1 MQTKSTKR
9 YVSMISLVFL
19 VLFSVLNVWA
29 PVIQAAVMKSPVDE
43 INISRTDGT
52 TSEPYQASDGMK
64 VEVKWSAKEQIKS
77 GDQFTIDMPKE
88 FRKDL
93 MNLSFPLKD
102 AEGKIVGT
110 CDMKNGLLTC
120 TMGDYVDG
128 KNNIK
133 GSLFVEFYFALEAY
147 DGVEKIPLEF
157 NVDGQ
162 IVNKEVSVS
171 NTTERPKPQP
181 NTDNL
186 LKWGSYNQEDPSIAE
201 WLVYVNATGTEMQD
215 LKLTDTLGPG
225 HELIT
230 DSVVLEEA
238 VFEDGYAPTNVK
250 PADLSKIKINATKT
264 GFTIEFPD
272 SSKGYILRYKTKITN
287 PAAKPHKNTVKLE
300 GKNIETE
307 EKVGQVFVSGG
318 GGTGSGD
325 DNPPSIEKNIVDEN
339 GKLVENQQLTQM
351 DQPIQY
357 QVGTHIPN
365 DPPKYT
371 SMVISDDLED
381 VLEVLEAKVYDQN
394 GQDITS
400 KGTLTIDKQKS
411 EVTFTFGE
419 SFDYK
424 SYEDQII
431 NLNIKAKIK
440 AGADLSSYVD
450 KKIPNKAEL
459 HFDDKKLTSKEVTV
473 TPPEPPKDG
482 TVAIHKID
490 AENPNK
496 GLTGAEFEVRNSAD
510 KVVAVLK
517 TDENGFSVP
526 QTLAPGTYKVYEKVA
541 PEGYQKLTSPVEVTL
556 QAGETKT
563 IEIKNTMQK
572 GQIELKKIDSE
583 NGGKALA
590 NAEFDIVK
598 DGVVVEHIITDKDGK
613 AISKPLA
620 PGKYILKE
628 TKAPEGYQLKETEF
642 EVNVTGDGI
651 FPIKVENAMV
661 DKGNVEITKV
671 DKENG
676 AVLAGVEFEV
686 QNEKD
691 KVVRKVV
698 TDKDGKA
705 NVSDLSVGKYK
716 LVETKSLP
724 GYKKLTESVSFE
736 IKKGMTT
743 VLSLK
748 VENEQLDKGSVEITK
763 VDKESQKVLEGVVFE
778 VQDEKG
784 KVVTKVTTNKDGKA
798 TISDLSVGKYKL
810 VEKESLPG
818 YKKLTEPVSFEIKKG
833 MTEVLS
839 IKVENEQ
846 LDKGSVEIT
855 KVDKE
860 SQKALKGVVFEVQD
874 EAGTVVKELTTDKNG
889 KANVSDLSVGKYKLV
904 EKAGLP
910 GYKKLTEP
918 LSFEITKGMTEVLS
932 LKIENEMVDTGNVEI
947 TKIDKDN
954 KAPLAGVT
962 FGVQDEKGNEVKK
975 VTTDKDGKANVSDL
989 PVGKYELV
997 EVESLPGYK
1006 KLEKPVSFEITKGMT
1021 KSLTFTVENEMVDT
1035 GNVEITKID
1044 KDSKAPLEGVVFEV
1058 RDSKGKVVKKVT
1070 TDKDGKANVSDLSI
1084 GKYELVEV
1092 ETPAGYKPLE
1102 KPISFEIE
1110 KGRVTALQLT
1120 VENELVDTGNV
1131 EITKVDKENKDAL
1144 ADAVFEIQDEAGQVI
1159 AKITTDKKGHAQV
1172 TNLSVGTY
1180 KLVEVNAPKGYK
1192 QLVDPI
1198 TFQIEKGMTKS
1209 LALTVEN
1216 EMLDKG
1222 NVEITKVDK
1231 EGQKALAGVV
1241 FEVQDEAG
1249 KVVTEVT
1256 TDKDGKAKVSD
1267 LSVGK
1272 YKLVEKAGLPGYKKL
1287 TEPVSFEIKKGMTKV
1302 LSLKVENEL
1311 LDKGS
1316 VEITKVDK
1324 ESGAVLAGVT
1334 FEVQD
1339 EKDKV
1344 VTKVTT
1350 DKDGKATISDLSVGK
1365 YKLVEVESLP
1375 GYKKLAKPVSFEIK
1389 KGMTE
1394 VLSLKVENEKLDK
1407 GSVEITKVDKDS
1419 QKVLEGVVFEVQ
1431 DEQGK
1436 VVTEVTTDKE
1446 GKAKISDLS
1455 VGKYKLVEKAG
1466 LPGYKKLTEPVSFEI
1481 TKGMTT
1487 VLSIKV
1493 ENEQLD
1499 KGSVEI
1505 TKVDKDSQ
1513 KVLAGVVF
1521 EVQDEQGKVVTEV
1534 TTDKDGKAKVSDLSV
1549 GKYKLVEK
1557 AGLPG
1562 YKKLTEPVSFEI
1574 TKGMTKV
1581 LSLKVENELLDK
1593 GSVEITKVDK
1603 ESGAVLAG
1611 VTFEVQDEKDK
1622 VVTKVTT
1629 DKDGKATISD
1639 LSVGKYKLVEVESLP
1654 GYKNLAKSVSFEIKK
1669 GMTEVL
1675 SLKVENELVDKGSVE
1690 ITKVD
1695 KESGAVLEGVT
1706 FEVQDEKGKVVT
1718 KVTTDK
1724 EGKAKISDLS
1734 VGKYKLVEKESLPG
1748 YKKLTEPVSFEIK
1761 KGMTEVL
1768 SIKVENEQ
1776 LDKGSVEITKVDKDS
1791 EKALEGVVFEVQDE
1805 QGKVV
1810 TEVKTDKEGKA
1821 KISDLSVG
1829 KYKLVEKESLPGYKK
1844 LPEPVSFEIKK
1855 GMTEVLSLKIENE
1868 MVDTGNVEITKIDKD
1883 NKAPLAGVVFEVQ
1896 DETGKVVT
1904 KVTTDKKGKANVSDL
1919 SVGKYK
1925 LVEVESLPG
1934 YKKLEKPVPFEIKK
1948 GMTKSL
1954 AFTVENEMM
1963 DTGNVEITKID
1974 KDSKAPLQGVVFEV
1988 RDSKGKVVTKVT
2000 TDKDG
2005 KANVSDLSIGK
2016 YELVEVETPAGY
2028 KPLEKP
2034 ISFEI
2039 EKGRVTALQLTVENE
2054 LVDTGNVEITKV
2066 DKETKDALADAVFE
2080 IQDGAGQV
2088 VAKITTDKKGHA
2100 QVTNLSVGTYK
2111 LVEVKAP
2118 KGYKQLVDPITFQI
2132 EKGMTKSLALTVENE
2147 MLDKGNVEITKV
2159 DKDSQKV
2166 LEGVVFEVQDEQGKV
2181 VTEVKT
2187 DREGKVTISDLSVGK
2202 YKLVEKESLP
2212 GYKKL
2217 TEPVLFEIK
2226 KGMTEVLSLKVE
2238 NELLDKGSV
2247 EITKVDKESG
2257 AILAGV
2263 TFEVQD
2269 EKGKVVTKVTTDQ
2282 DGKAKI
2288 SDLSVGK
2295 YKLVEKES
2303 LPGYKKLTE
2312 PVSFE
2317 IKKGMTKV
2325 LSLKVENE
2333 LLDKGSVEITKVDKE
2348 SGTVLEGVTFEVQDE
2363 KGKVVTEVTT
2373 DKEGKATISDLS
2385 VGKYKLVE
2393 KENLPGY
2400 KKLTE
2405 PVSFEITKGMTTVLS
2420 MKVENEQLD
2429 KGSVEITKVDKD
2441 SQKALAGVVFE
2452 VQDEQGKVV
2461 TEVTTDKEGKATI
2474 SDLSVGK
2481 YKLVEKE
2488 NLPGYKKLTEPVSF
2502 EITKGMTK
2510 VLSLKVENE
2519 QLDKG
2524 SVEITKMA
2532 AESKNILAGA
2542 VFEVHDEKGKIV
2554 ARVTTDKDGKAKVSD
2569 LSVGNY
2575 TLVEVEAPKGYE
2587 KLTNPIPFEI
2597 TKGMISSV
2605 QLEVLNKLSHLAP
2618 PNPEKP
2624 ETTDPEKPE
2633 KPDPEK
2639 PEKPDPEKPGTT
2651 DPEKPETTDPEKPGT
2666 TNPEKPG
2673 TTDPEKPG
2681 TTDPEKPGTTNPE
2694 KPGTTNPEK
2703 PEKEL
2708 PKTGQK
2714 MPVEPYMGALLVM
2727 MSFGLLV
2734 LGRKKQG

>member
-1 MQTKSTKR
+1 MQMKSTKR
-9 YVSMISLVFL
+9 HISMVSLVFL

-64 VEVKWSAKEQIKS
+64 VEVKWSAKEKIKS

-93 MNLSFPLKD
+93 MNMSFPLKD
-102 AEGKIVGT
+102 AEGKTVGT
-110 CDMKNGLLTC
+110 CEMKKGLLTC
-120 TMGDYVDG
+120 TMGDYVEG

-133 GSLFVEFYFALEAY
+133 GSLFVEFYFGLEAY
-147 DGVEKIPLEF
+147 DGVKEIPLEF

-162 IVNKEVSVS
+162 IVNKEVNVS

-186 LKWGSYNQEDPSIAE
+186 LKWGSYNQEDPSIAD

-238 VFEDGYAPTNVK
+238 VFEDGYAPTNIK
-250 PADLSKIKINATKT
+250 PADLSNIKINATKT

-300 GKNIETE
+300 GKNIKTE

-339 GKLVENQQLTQM
+339 GKLVENEQLTQM
-351 DQPIQY
+351 DQVIQY

-400 KGTLTIDKQKS
+400 KGTLNIDKQRS

-431 NLNIKAKIK
+431 NLSIKAKIK
-440 AGADLSSYVD
+440 NNADLSSYVD

-459 HFDDKKLTSKEVTV
+459 HFDDKTLTSKEVTI
-473 TPPEPPKDG
+473 TPPEAPKDG
-482 TVAIHKID
+482 TVSLHKID
-490 AENPNK
+490 SENPNK
-496 GLTGAEFEVRNSAD
+496 GLKGAEFEVRNSANE
-510 KVVAVLK
+510 VVVKLK
-517 TDENGFSVP
+517 TDEKGFSVP
-526 QTLAPGTYKVYEKVA
+526 QTLAPGTYKVYETVA

-572 GQIELKKIDSE
+572 GQIEVKKIDSE
-583 NGGKALA
+583 NGEKPLA

-598 DGVVVEHIITDKDGK
+598 DGVVVEHIVTDKDGK

-651 FPIKVENAMV
+651 FPIQVENAMV
-661 DKGNVEITKV
+661 DKGNIEITKV

-686 QNEKD
+686 QDEKD
-691 KVVRKVV
+691 DVVRKVV

-724 GYKKLTESVSFE
+724 GYKNLAEPVLFEITKGMTKALVIKVENEQLDKGSVEITKIDKDSQKVLEGVVFEVQDEQGKVVTEVKTDKDGKAKISDLSVGKYKLVETKSLPGYKKLTEPVSFE
-736 IKKGMTT
+736 ITKGMTT

-763 VDKESQKVLEGVVFE
+763 VDKDNKKALKGVVFE
-778 VQDEKG
+778 VQDEAG
-784 KVVTKVTTNKDGKA
+784 TVVKEVKTDKDGKA
-798 TISDLSVGKYKL
+798 KISDLSVGKYKL

-818 YKKLTEPVSFEIKKG
+818 YKKLTDPV
-833 MTEVLS
+833 L
-839 IKVENEQ
+839 
-846 LDKGSVEIT
+846 
-855 KVDKE
+855 
-860 SQKALKGVVFEVQD
+860 
-874 EAGTVVKELTTDKNG
+874 
-889 KANVSDLSVGKYKLV
+889 
-904 EKAGLP
+904 
-910 GYKKLTEP
+910 
-918 LSFEITKGMTEVLS
+918 FEITKGMTEVLS

-962 FGVQDEKGNEVKK
+962 FIVQDEKGNEVTK

-1006 KLEKPVSFEITKGMT
+1006 KLEKPVSFEIKKGMT
-1021 KSLTFTVENEMVDT
+1021 EVLSLKVENEMVDT

-1044 KDSKAPLEGVVFEV
+1044 KDSKAPLENVVFEV
-1058 RDSKGKVVKKVT
+1058 RDSKGKVVAKVK
-1070 TDKDGKANVSDLSI
+1070 TDKEGKANVSDLPI

-1102 KPISFEIE
+1102 KPVSFEIE
-1110 KGRVTALQLT
+1110 KGRVTALKLT

-1144 ADAVFEIQDEAGQVI
+1144 ADAVFEIQDAAGQVV
-1159 AKITTDKKGHAQV
+1159 AKITTDKKGQAQV

-1180 KLVEVNAPKGYK
+1180 KLVEVKAPKGYK

-1198 TFQIEKGMTKS
+1198 AFQIEKGMTKS

-1222 NVEITKVDK
+1222 NVEVTKVDK
-1231 EGQKALAGVV
+1231 DSQKVLEGVV
-1241 FEVQDEAG
+1241 FEVQDDKG

-1256 TDKDGKAKVSD
+1256 TDKDGKANVSD

-1272 YKLVEKAGLPGYKKL
+1272 YKLIETKSLPGYKKL
-1287 TEPVSFEIKKGMTKV
+1287 IEPVSFEIKKGMTKV
-1302 LSLKVENEL
+1302 LSLKVENEQ

-1350 DKDGKATISDLSVGK
+1350 DKEGKATISDLSVGK

-1394 VLSLKVENEKLDK
+1394 VLSLKVENEQLDKGSVEITKVDKDSQKALEGVTFEVQDEKGKVVTKVKTDKEGKAKISDLSVGNYKLVEVESLPGYKNLTEPVSFEIKKGMTKVLSLKVENEQLDK

-1436 VVTEVTTDKE
+1436 VVTEVKTDK
-1446 GKAKISDLS
+1446 
-1455 VGKYKLVEKAG
+1455 
-1466 LPGYKKLTEPVSFEI
+1466 
-1481 TKGMTT
+1481 
-1487 VLSIKV
+1487 
-1493 ENEQLD
+1493 N
-1499 KGSVEI
+1499 
-1505 TKVDKDSQ
+1505 
-1513 KVLAGVVF
+1513 
-1521 EVQDEQGKVVTEV
+1521 
-1534 TTDKDGKAKVSDLSV
+1534 
-1549 GKYKLVEK
+1549 
-1557 AGLPG
+1557 
-1562 YKKLTEPVSFEI
+1562 
-1574 TKGMTKV
+1574 
-1581 LSLKVENELLDK
+1581 
-1593 GSVEITKVDK
+1593 
-1603 ESGAVLAG
+1603 
-1611 VTFEVQDEKDK
+1611 
-1622 VVTKVTT
+1622 
-1629 DKDGKATISD
+1629 
-1639 LSVGKYKLVEVESLP
+1639 
-1654 GYKNLAKSVSFEIKK
+1654 
-1669 GMTEVL
+1669 
-1675 SLKVENELVDKGSVE
+1675 
-1690 ITKVD
+1690 
-1695 KESGAVLEGVT
+1695 
-1706 FEVQDEKGKVVT
+1706 
-1718 KVTTDK
+1718 
-1724 EGKAKISDLS
+1724 GKAKISDLS

-1748 YKKLTEPVSFEIK
+1748 YKQLTES
-1761 KGMTEVL
+1761 
-1768 SIKVENEQ
+1768 
-1776 LDKGSVEITKVDKDS
+1776 
-1791 EKALEGVVFEVQDE
+1791 
-1805 QGKVV
+1805 
-1810 TEVKTDKEGKA
+1810 
-1821 KISDLSVG
+1821 
-1829 KYKLVEKESLPGYKK
+1829 
-1844 LPEPVSFEIKK
+1844 VSFEIKK

-1896 DETGKVVT
+1896 DDKGKVVT
-1904 KVTTDKKGKANVSDL
+1904 KVTTDKAGKATVSDL

-1954 AFTVENEMM
+1954 TFTVENEMV

-1974 KDSKAPLQGVVFEV
+1974 KDSKAPLENVVFEV
-1988 RDSKGKVVTKVT
+1988 RDSKGKVVAKVT
-2000 TDKDG
+2000 TDKEG

-2034 ISFEI
+2034 VSFEI

-2054 LVDTGNVEITKV
+2054 LVDVGNVEITKV

-2080 IQDGAGQV
+2080 IQDEAGQV
-2088 VAKITTDKKGHA
+2088 VAKITTDKKGQA

-2147 MLDKGNVEITKV
+2147 MLDKGNVEVTKV

-2181 VTEVKT
+2181 VTEVTT
-2187 DREGKVTISDLSVGK
+2187 DKEGKAKVSDLSVGK
-2202 YKLVEKESLP
+2202 YKLVE
-2212 GYKKL
+2212 
-2217 TEPVLFEIK
+2217 
-2226 KGMTEVLSLKVE
+2226 
-2238 NELLDKGSV
+2238 
-2247 EITKVDKESG
+2247 TK
-2257 AILAGV
+2257 
-2263 TFEVQD
+2263 
-2269 EKGKVVTKVTTDQ
+2269 
-2282 DGKAKI
+2282 
-2288 SDLSVGK
+2288 
-2295 YKLVEKES
+2295 S

-2333 LLDKGSVEITKVDKE
+2333 K
-2348 SGTVLEGVTFEVQDE
+2348 
-2363 KGKVVTEVTT
+2363 
-2373 DKEGKATISDLS
+2373 
-2385 VGKYKLVE
+2385 
-2393 KENLPGY
+2393 
-2400 KKLTE
+2400 
-2405 PVSFEITKGMTTVLS
+2405 
-2420 MKVENEQLD
+2420 
-2429 KGSVEITKVDKD
+2429 
-2441 SQKALAGVVFE
+2441 
-2452 VQDEQGKVV
+2452 
-2461 TEVTTDKEGKATI
+2461 
-2474 SDLSVGK
+2474 
-2481 YKLVEKE
+2481 
-2488 NLPGYKKLTEPVSF
+2488 
-2502 EITKGMTK
+2502 
-2510 VLSLKVENE
+2510 
-2519 QLDKG
+2519 LDKG

-2532 AESKNILAGA
+2532 AESKEVLSGA
-2542 VFEVHDEKGKIV
+2542 VFEVHDDKGKV
-2554 ARVTTDKDGKAKVSD
+2554 VVKVTTDKDGKAKIAD

-2597 TKGMISSV
+2597 TNGMINAV
-2605 QLEVLNKLSHLAP
+2605 QLEVLNKLNHLAP
-2618 PNPEKP
+2618 PGP
-2624 ETTDPEKPE
+2624 ET
-2633 KPDPEK
+2633 
-2639 PEKPDPEKPGTT
+2639 PDPEKPGT
-2651 DPEKPETTDPEKPGT
+2651 P
-2666 TNPEKPG
+2666 NPEKPG
-2673 TTDPEKPG
+2673 TP
-2681 TTDPEKPGTTNPE
+2681 NPE
-2694 KPGTTNPEK
+2694 N

-2734 LGRKKQG
+2734 LGRKQQR

>member
-1 MQTKSTKR
+1 MQMKSTKR
-9 YVSMISLVFL
+9 HISMVSLVFL

-64 VEVKWSAKEQIKS
+64 VEVKWSAKEKIKS

-93 MNLSFPLKD
+93 MNMSFPLKD
-102 AEGKIVGT
+102 AEGKTVGT
-110 CDMKNGLLTC
+110 CEMKKGLLTC
-120 TMGDYVDG
+120 TMGDYVEG

-133 GSLFVEFYFALEAY
+133 GSLFVEFYFGLEAY
-147 DGVEKIPLEF
+147 DGVKEIPLEF

-162 IVNKEVSVS
+162 IVNKEVSVN

-181 NTDNL
+181 NTENL
-186 LKWGSYNQEDPSIAE
+186 LKWGSYNQEDPSIAD

-238 VFEDGYAPTNVK
+238 VFEDGYAPTNIK
-250 PADLSKIKINATKT
+250 PADLSNIKINATKT

-272 SSKGYILRYKTKITN
+272 SSKGYILRYKTKVTN

-300 GKNIETE
+300 GKNIKTE

-318 GGTGSGD
+318 GGSGSGD
-325 DNPPSIEKNIVDEN
+325 NNPPSIEKNIVDEN
-339 GKLVENQQLTQM
+339 GKLVENEQLTQM
-351 DQPIQY
+351 DQVIQY

-400 KGTLTIDKQKS
+400 KGTLNIDNQRS

-431 NLNIKAKIK
+431 NLSIKAKIK
-440 AGADLSSYVD
+440 NNADLSSYVD

-459 HFDDKKLTSKEVTV
+459 HFDDKTLTSKEVTI
-473 TPPEPPKDG
+473 TPPEAPKDG
-482 TVAIHKID
+482 TVLIHKTD
-490 AENPNK
+490 SENPNK
-496 GLTGAEFEVRNSAD
+496 GLKGAEFEVRNSANE
-510 KVVAVLK
+510 VVAKLK
-517 TDENGFSVP
+517 TDEKGFSVP
-526 QTLAPGTYKVYEKVA
+526 QTLAPGTYKIYETVA

-572 GQIELKKIDSE
+572 GQIEVKKIDSE
-583 NGGKALA
+583 NGEKPLE

-598 DGVVVEHIITDKDGK
+598 DGVVVEHIVTDKDGK

-651 FPIKVENAMV
+651 FPIQVENAMV
-661 DKGNVEITKV
+661 DKGNIEITKV

-686 QNEKD
+686 QDEKD
-691 KVVRKVV
+691 GVVRKVV

-724 GYKKLTESVSFE
+724 GYKNLAEPVLFEITKGMTKALSIKVENEQLDKGSVEITKIDKDSQKVLEGVVFEVQDEQGKVVTEVKTDKDGKAKISDLSVGKYKLVETKSLPGYKKLTEPVSFE
-736 IKKGMTT
+736 ITKGMTT

-763 VDKESQKVLEGVVFE
+763 VDKDNKKALKGVVFE
-778 VQDEKG
+778 VQDEAG
-784 KVVTKVTTNKDGKA
+784 TVVQEVKTDKDGKA
-798 TISDLSVGKYKL
+798 KISDLSVGKYKL

-818 YKKLTEPVSFEIKKG
+818 YKKLTDPVLFEIK
-833 MTEVLS
+833 
-839 IKVENEQ
+839 
-846 LDKGSVEIT
+846 
-855 KVDKE
+855 
-860 SQKALKGVVFEVQD
+860 
-874 EAGTVVKELTTDKNG
+874 
-889 KANVSDLSVGKYKLV
+889 
-904 EKAGLP
+904 
-910 GYKKLTEP
+910 
-918 LSFEITKGMTEVLS
+918 KGMTEVLS

-962 FGVQDEKGNEVKK
+962 FIVQDEKGNEVTK

-1006 KLEKPVSFEITKGMT
+1006 KLEKPVSFEIKKGMT
-1021 KSLTFTVENEMVDT
+1021 EVLSLKVENEMVDT

-1044 KDSKAPLEGVVFEV
+1044 KDSKAPLENVVFEV
-1058 RDSKGKVVKKVT
+1058 RDSKGKVVTKVT
-1070 TDKDGKANVSDLSI
+1070 TDKEGKANVSDLPI

-1102 KPISFEIE
+1102 KPISFDIE
-1110 KGRVTALQLT
+1110 KGRVTALKLT

-1131 EITKVDKENKDAL
+1131 EITKVDKENKDVL
-1144 ADAVFEIQDEAGQVI
+1144 ADAVFEIQDEAGQVV
-1159 AKITTDKKGHAQV
+1159 AKITTDKKGQAQV

-1180 KLVEVNAPKGYK
+1180 KLVEVKAPKGYK
-1192 QLVDPI
+1192 QLVDSI
-1198 TFQIEKGMTKS
+1198 IFQIEKGMTKS

-1231 EGQKALAGVV
+1231 DSQKLLEGVV
-1241 FEVQDEAG
+1241 FEVQDDKG
-1249 KVVTEVT
+1249 KIVTEVT
-1256 TDKDGKAKVSD
+1256 TDKEGQANVSD

-1272 YKLVEKAGLPGYKKL
+1272 YKLVEKESLPGYKKL
-1287 TEPVSFEIKKGMTKV
+1287 TEPVLFEIKKGMTKV

-1324 ESGAVLAGVT
+1324 ESGAL
-1334 FEVQD
+1334 
-1339 EKDKV
+1339 
-1344 VTKVTT
+1344 
-1350 DKDGKATISDLSVGK
+1350 
-1365 YKLVEVESLP
+1365 
-1375 GYKKLAKPVSFEIK
+1375 
-1389 KGMTE
+1389 
-1394 VLSLKVENEKLDK
+1394 
-1407 GSVEITKVDKDS
+1407 
-1419 QKVLEGVVFEVQ
+1419 
-1431 DEQGK
+1431 
-1436 VVTEVTTDKE
+1436 
-1446 GKAKISDLS
+1446 
-1455 VGKYKLVEKAG
+1455 
-1466 LPGYKKLTEPVSFEI
+1466 
-1481 TKGMTT
+1481 
-1487 VLSIKV
+1487 
-1493 ENEQLD
+1493 
-1499 KGSVEI
+1499 
-1505 TKVDKDSQ
+1505 
-1513 KVLAGVVF
+1513 
-1521 EVQDEQGKVVTEV
+1521 
-1534 TTDKDGKAKVSDLSV
+1534 
-1549 GKYKLVEK
+1549 
-1557 AGLPG
+1557 
-1562 YKKLTEPVSFEI
+1562 
-1574 TKGMTKV
+1574 
-1581 LSLKVENELLDK
+1581 
-1593 GSVEITKVDK
+1593 
-1603 ESGAVLAG
+1603 
-1611 VTFEVQDEKDK
+1611 
-1622 VVTKVTT
+1622 
-1629 DKDGKATISD
+1629 
-1639 LSVGKYKLVEVESLP
+1639 
-1654 GYKNLAKSVSFEIKK
+1654 
-1669 GMTEVL
+1669 
-1675 SLKVENELVDKGSVE
+1675 
-1690 ITKVD
+1690 
-1695 KESGAVLEGVT
+1695 LEGVT

-1718 KVTTDK
+1718 EVKTDK
-1724 EGKAKISDLS
+1724 NGKAKISDLS

-1748 YKKLTEPVSFEIK
+1748 YKQLT
-1761 KGMTEVL
+1761 
-1768 SIKVENEQ
+1768 
-1776 LDKGSVEITKVDKDS
+1776 
-1791 EKALEGVVFEVQDE
+1791 
-1805 QGKVV
+1805 
-1810 TEVKTDKEGKA
+1810 
-1821 KISDLSVG
+1821 
-1829 KYKLVEKESLPGYKK
+1829 
-1844 LPEPVSFEIKK
+1844 EPVSFEIKK

-1896 DETGKVVT
+1896 DDKGKVVT
-1904 KVTTDKKGKANVSDL
+1904 KVTTDKAGKATVSDL

-1925 LVEVESLPG
+1925 LVEVDSLPG
-1934 YKKLEKPVPFEIKK
+1934 YKKLEKPVPFEITK

-1954 AFTVENEMM
+1954 TFTVENEMV

-1974 KDSKAPLQGVVFEV
+1974 KDSKAPLENVVFEV
-1988 RDSKGKVVTKVT
+1988 RDSKGKVVAKVT
-2000 TDKDG
+2000 TDKEG
-2005 KANVSDLSIGK
+2005 TATVSDLSIGK
-2016 YELVEVETPAGY
+2016 YELVEVETPVGY

-2034 ISFEI
+2034 VSFEI

-2054 LVDTGNVEITKV
+2054 LVDVGNVEITKV
-2066 DKETKDALADAVFE
+2066 DKENKDALADAVFE
-2080 IQDGAGQV
+2080 IQDAAGQV
-2088 VAKITTDKKGHA
+2088 VAKITTDKKGQA

-2147 MLDKGNVEITKV
+2147 MLDKGNVEVTKV
-2159 DKDSQKV
+2159 DKDSQKA
-2166 LEGVVFEVQDEQGKV
+2166 LEGVVFEVQDEQGKI
-2181 VTEVKT
+2181 VTEITT
-2187 DREGKVTISDLSVGK
+2187 DKEGKANVSDLSVGK
-2202 YKLVEKESLP
+2202 YKLVE
-2212 GYKKL
+2212 
-2217 TEPVLFEIK
+2217 
-2226 KGMTEVLSLKVE
+2226 
-2238 NELLDKGSV
+2238 
-2247 EITKVDKESG
+2247 TK
-2257 AILAGV
+2257 
-2263 TFEVQD
+2263 
-2269 EKGKVVTKVTTDQ
+2269 
-2282 DGKAKI
+2282 
-2288 SDLSVGK
+2288 
-2295 YKLVEKES
+2295 S

-2333 LLDKGSVEITKVDKE
+2333 
-2348 SGTVLEGVTFEVQDE
+2348 
-2363 KGKVVTEVTT
+2363 
-2373 DKEGKATISDLS
+2373 
-2385 VGKYKLVE
+2385 
-2393 KENLPGY
+2393 
-2400 KKLTE
+2400 
-2405 PVSFEITKGMTTVLS
+2405 
-2420 MKVENEQLD
+2420 
-2429 KGSVEITKVDKD
+2429 
-2441 SQKALAGVVFE
+2441 
-2452 VQDEQGKVV
+2452 
-2461 TEVTTDKEGKATI
+2461 
-2474 SDLSVGK
+2474 
-2481 YKLVEKE
+2481 
-2488 NLPGYKKLTEPVSF
+2488 
-2502 EITKGMTK
+2502 
-2510 VLSLKVENE
+2510 

-2532 AESKNILAGA
+2532 AESKEVLSGA
-2542 VFEVHDEKGKIV
+2542 VFEVHDEAGKV
-2554 ARVTTDKDGKAKVSD
+2554 VVKVTTDKDGKAKIAD

-2597 TKGMISSV
+2597 TNGMINAV
-2605 QLEVLNKLSHLAP
+2605 QLEVLNKLNHLAP
-2618 PNPEKP
+2618 PVP
-2624 ETTDPEKPE
+2624 ET
-2633 KPDPEK
+2633 
-2639 PEKPDPEKPGTT
+2639 PDPEKPGT
-2651 DPEKPETTDPEKPGT
+2651 PDPEKPGT
-2666 TNPEKPG
+2666 PDPEKPGTPNPEKPG
-2673 TTDPEKPG
+2673 TPDPEKPG
-2681 TTDPEKPGTTNPE
+2681 TPNPEKPGTPDPEKPGTPNPE
-2694 KPGTTNPEK
+2694 KPGTPGPEKPGTPGPEK

-2734 LGRKKQG
+2734 LGRKQQR

>member
-1 MQTKSTKR
+1 MQMKSTKR
-9 YVSMISLVFL
+9 HISMVSLVFL

-64 VEVKWSAKEQIKS
+64 VEVKWSAKEKIKS

-93 MNLSFPLKD
+93 MNMSFPLKD
-102 AEGKIVGT
+102 AEGKTVGT
-110 CDMKNGLLTC
+110 CEMKKGLLTC
-120 TMGDYVDG
+120 TMGDYVEG

-133 GSLFVEFYFALEAY
+133 GSLFVEFYFGLEAY
-147 DGVEKIPLEF
+147 DGVKEIPLEF

-162 IVNKEVSVS
+162 IVNKEVSVN

-181 NTDNL
+181 NTENL
-186 LKWGSYNQEDPSIAE
+186 LKWGSYNQEDPSIAD

-238 VFEDGYAPTNVK
+238 VFEDGYAPTNIK
-250 PADLSKIKINATKT
+250 PADLSNIKINATKT

-300 GKNIETE
+300 GKNIKTE

-339 GKLVENQQLTQM
+339 GKLVENEQLTQM
-351 DQPIQY
+351 DQVIQY

-400 KGTLTIDKQKS
+400 KGTLNIDKQRS

-431 NLNIKAKIK
+431 NLSIKAKIK
-440 AGADLSSYVD
+440 NNADLSSYVD

-459 HFDDKKLTSKEVTV
+459 HFDDKTLTSKEVTI
-473 TPPEPPKDG
+473 TPPEAPKDG
-482 TVAIHKID
+482 TVSLHKID
-490 AENPNK
+490 SENPNK
-496 GLTGAEFEVRNSAD
+496 GLKGAEFEVRNSANE
-510 KVVAVLK
+510 VVVKLK
-517 TDENGFSVP
+517 TDEKGFSVP
-526 QTLAPGTYKVYEKVA
+526 QTLAPGTYKVYETVA

-572 GQIELKKIDSE
+572 GQIEVKKIDSE
-583 NGGKALA
+583 NGEKPLA

-598 DGVVVEHIITDKDGK
+598 DGVVVEHIVTDKDGK

-651 FPIKVENAMV
+651 FPIQVENAMV
-661 DKGNVEITKV
+661 DKGNIEITKV

-686 QNEKD
+686 QDEKD
-691 KVVRKVV
+691 DVVRKVV

-724 GYKKLTESVSFE
+724 GYKNLAEPVRFEITKGMTKALVIKVENEQLDKGSVEITKIDKDSQKVLEGVVFEVQDEQGKVVTEVKTDKDGKAKISDLSVGKYKLVETKSLPGYKKLTEPVSFE
-736 IKKGMTT
+736 ITKGMTT

-763 VDKESQKVLEGVVFE
+763 VDKDNKKALKGVVFE
-778 VQDEKG
+778 VQDEAG
-784 KVVTKVTTNKDGKA
+784 TVVKEVKTDKDGKA
-798 TISDLSVGKYKL
+798 KISDLSVGKYKL

-818 YKKLTEPVSFEIKKG
+818 YKKLTDPVLFEIK
-833 MTEVLS
+833 
-839 IKVENEQ
+839 
-846 LDKGSVEIT
+846 
-855 KVDKE
+855 
-860 SQKALKGVVFEVQD
+860 
-874 EAGTVVKELTTDKNG
+874 
-889 KANVSDLSVGKYKLV
+889 
-904 EKAGLP
+904 
-910 GYKKLTEP
+910 
-918 LSFEITKGMTEVLS
+918 KGMTEVLS

-962 FGVQDEKGNEVKK
+962 FIVQDEKGNEVTK

-1006 KLEKPVSFEITKGMT
+1006 KLEKPVSFEIKKGMT
-1021 KSLTFTVENEMVDT
+1021 EVLSLKVENEMVDT

-1044 KDSKAPLEGVVFEV
+1044 KDSKAPLENVVFEV
-1058 RDSKGKVVKKVT
+1058 RDSKGKVVAKVT
-1070 TDKDGKANVSDLSI
+1070 TDKEGKANVSDLPI

-1102 KPISFEIE
+1102 KPVSFEIE
-1110 KGRVTALQLT
+1110 KGRVTALKLT

-1144 ADAVFEIQDEAGQVI
+1144 ADAVFEIQDAAGQVV
-1159 AKITTDKKGHAQV
+1159 AKITTDKKGQAQV

-1180 KLVEVNAPKGYK
+1180 KLVEVKAPKGYK

-1198 TFQIEKGMTKS
+1198 AFQIEKGMTKS

-1222 NVEITKVDK
+1222 NVEVTKVDK
-1231 EGQKALAGVV
+1231 DSQKVLEGVV
-1241 FEVQDEAG
+1241 FEVQDDKG

-1256 TDKDGKAKVSD
+1256 TDKDGKANVSD

-1272 YKLVEKAGLPGYKKL
+1272 YKLVETKSLPGYKKL
-1287 TEPVSFEIKKGMTKV
+1287 IEPVSFEIKKGMTKV
-1302 LSLKVENEL
+1302 LSLKVENEQ

-1350 DKDGKATISDLSVGK
+1350 DKEGKANVSDLSVGK

-1394 VLSLKVENEKLDK
+1394 VLSLKVENEQLDKGSVEITKVDKDSQKALEGVTFEVQDEKGKVVTKVTTDKEGKVKISDLSVGSYKLVEVENLPGYKKLTEPVSFEIKKGMTEVLSLKVENEQLDK

-1436 VVTEVTTDKE
+1436 VVTEVKTDK
-1446 GKAKISDLS
+1446 
-1455 VGKYKLVEKAG
+1455 
-1466 LPGYKKLTEPVSFEI
+1466 
-1481 TKGMTT
+1481 
-1487 VLSIKV
+1487 
-1493 ENEQLD
+1493 N
-1499 KGSVEI
+1499 
-1505 TKVDKDSQ
+1505 
-1513 KVLAGVVF
+1513 
-1521 EVQDEQGKVVTEV
+1521 
-1534 TTDKDGKAKVSDLSV
+1534 
-1549 GKYKLVEK
+1549 
-1557 AGLPG
+1557 
-1562 YKKLTEPVSFEI
+1562 
-1574 TKGMTKV
+1574 
-1581 LSLKVENELLDK
+1581 
-1593 GSVEITKVDK
+1593 
-1603 ESGAVLAG
+1603 
-1611 VTFEVQDEKDK
+1611 
-1622 VVTKVTT
+1622 
-1629 DKDGKATISD
+1629 
-1639 LSVGKYKLVEVESLP
+1639 
-1654 GYKNLAKSVSFEIKK
+1654 
-1669 GMTEVL
+1669 
-1675 SLKVENELVDKGSVE
+1675 
-1690 ITKVD
+1690 
-1695 KESGAVLEGVT
+1695 
-1706 FEVQDEKGKVVT
+1706 
-1718 KVTTDK
+1718 
-1724 EGKAKISDLS
+1724 GKAKISDLS

-1748 YKKLTEPVSFEIK
+1748 YKQLT
-1761 KGMTEVL
+1761 
-1768 SIKVENEQ
+1768 
-1776 LDKGSVEITKVDKDS
+1776 
-1791 EKALEGVVFEVQDE
+1791 
-1805 QGKVV
+1805 
-1810 TEVKTDKEGKA
+1810 
-1821 KISDLSVG
+1821 
-1829 KYKLVEKESLPGYKK
+1829 
-1844 LPEPVSFEIKK
+1844 EPVSFEIKK

-1896 DETGKVVT
+1896 DDKGKVVT
-1904 KVTTDKKGKANVSDL
+1904 KVTTDKAGKVTVSDL

-1954 AFTVENEMM
+1954 TFTVENEMV

-1974 KDSKAPLQGVVFEV
+1974 KDSKAPLENVVFEV
-1988 RDSKGKVVTKVT
+1988 RDSKGKVVAKVT
-2000 TDKDG
+2000 TDKEG

-2034 ISFEI
+2034 VSFEI

-2054 LVDTGNVEITKV
+2054 LVDVGNVEITKV

-2080 IQDGAGQV
+2080 IQDEAGKV
-2088 VAKITTDKKGHA
+2088 VAKITTDKKGQV

-2147 MLDKGNVEITKV
+2147 MLDKGNVEVTKV

-2181 VTEVKT
+2181 VTEVTT
-2187 DREGKVTISDLSVGK
+2187 DKEGKAKVSDLSVGK
-2202 YKLVEKESLP
+2202 YKLVE
-2212 GYKKL
+2212 
-2217 TEPVLFEIK
+2217 
-2226 KGMTEVLSLKVE
+2226 
-2238 NELLDKGSV
+2238 
-2247 EITKVDKESG
+2247 TK
-2257 AILAGV
+2257 
-2263 TFEVQD
+2263 
-2269 EKGKVVTKVTTDQ
+2269 
-2282 DGKAKI
+2282 
-2288 SDLSVGK
+2288 
-2295 YKLVEKES
+2295 S

-2333 LLDKGSVEITKVDKE
+2333 K
-2348 SGTVLEGVTFEVQDE
+2348 
-2363 KGKVVTEVTT
+2363 
-2373 DKEGKATISDLS
+2373 
-2385 VGKYKLVE
+2385 
-2393 KENLPGY
+2393 
-2400 KKLTE
+2400 
-2405 PVSFEITKGMTTVLS
+2405 
-2420 MKVENEQLD
+2420 
-2429 KGSVEITKVDKD
+2429 
-2441 SQKALAGVVFE
+2441 
-2452 VQDEQGKVV
+2452 
-2461 TEVTTDKEGKATI
+2461 
-2474 SDLSVGK
+2474 
-2481 YKLVEKE
+2481 
-2488 NLPGYKKLTEPVSF
+2488 
-2502 EITKGMTK
+2502 
-2510 VLSLKVENE
+2510 
-2519 QLDKG
+2519 LDKG

-2532 AESKNILAGA
+2532 AESKEVLSGA
-2542 VFEVHDEKGKIV
+2542 VFEVHDDKGKV
-2554 ARVTTDKDGKAKVSD
+2554 VVKVTTDKDGKAKIAD

-2597 TKGMISSV
+2597 TNGMINAV
-2605 QLEVLNKLSHLAP
+2605 QLEVLNKLNHLAP
-2618 PNPEKP
+2618 PGP
-2624 ETTDPEKPE
+2624 ET
-2633 KPDPEK
+2633 
-2639 PEKPDPEKPGTT
+2639 PDPEKPGT
-2651 DPEKPETTDPEKPGT
+2651 PDPEKPGT
-2666 TNPEKPG
+2666 PNPEKPG
-2673 TTDPEKPG
+2673 TPDPEKPG
-2681 TTDPEKPGTTNPE
+2681 IPNPE
-2694 KPGTTNPEK
+2694 N

-2734 LGRKKQG
+2734 LGRKQRR

>member
-1 MQTKSTKR
+1 MQMKSTKR
-9 YVSMISLVFL
+9 HISMVSLVFL

-29 PVIQAAVMKSPVDE
+29 PVIQAAVIKNPVDE

-64 VEVKWSAKEQIKS
+64 VEVKWSAKEKIKS

-93 MNLSFPLKD
+93 MNMSFPLKD
-102 AEGKIVGT
+102 AEGKTVGT
-110 CDMKNGLLTC
+110 CEMKKGLLTC
-120 TMGDYVDG
+120 TMGDYVEG
-128 KNNIK
+128 KNNVK
-133 GSLFVEFYFALEAY
+133 GSLFVEFYFGLEAY
-147 DGVEKIPLEF
+147 DGVKEIPLEF

-171 NTTERPKPQP
+171 NTTERPQPQP

-186 LKWGSYNQEDPSIAE
+186 LKWGSYNQEDPSIAD

-215 LKLTDTLGPG
+215 LKLTDTLGSG

-230 DSVVLEEA
+230 DSLVLEEA
-238 VFEDGYAPTNVK
+238 VFEDGYAPTNIK

-300 GKNIETE
+300 GKNIKTE
-307 EKVGQVFVSGG
+307 EKVGEVFVSGG

-325 DNPPSIEKNIVDEN
+325 DHPPSIEKNIVDES
-339 GKLVENQQLTQM
+339 GKLVENQQLAQI

-400 KGTLTIDKQKS
+400 KGTLKIDKQKS

-440 AGADLSSYVD
+440 ADADLSSYVD

-459 HFDDKKLTSKEVTV
+459 HFDDKKLTSNEVTV

-490 AENPNK
+490 AEDPTK
-496 GLTGAEFEVRNSAD
+496 ELTGAEFEVRDSED

-517 TDENGFSVP
+517 TGEKGFSAP
-526 QTLAPGTYKVYEKVA
+526 QTLTPGTYKVYEKVA

-563 IEIKNTMQK
+563 IEIKNTLQK

-583 NGGKALA
+583 NGEKPLA

-651 FPIKVENAMV
+651 FPITVENAMT
-661 DKGNVEITKV
+661 DKGNVEISKV

-676 AVLAGVEFEV
+676 SVLADVEFEV
-686 QNEKD
+686 QNEKGE
-691 KVVRKVV
+691 VVRKVT

-724 GYKKLTESVSFE
+724 GYKKLTEPVSFE
-736 IKKGMTT
+736 ITKGMTK

-763 VDKESQKVLEGVVFE
+763 VDKDSQKALKGVVFEVRDEKDKVVKEVTTDKEGKANVSDLSVGKYKLVETKSLPGYKKLTEPVSFEIKKGMTEVLSLKVENEQLDKGSLEIIKVDKDSQKALEGVVFE
-778 VQDEKG
+778 VQDEAG
-784 KVVTKVTTNKDGKA
+784 TVVKELTTDKNGKA
-798 TISDLSVGKYKL
+798 KVADLPVGKYKL

-833 MTEVLS
+833 M
-839 IKVENEQ
+839 I
-846 LDKGSVEIT
+846 
-855 KVDKE
+855 
-860 SQKALKGVVFEVQD
+860 
-874 EAGTVVKELTTDKNG
+874 
-889 KANVSDLSVGKYKLV
+889 
-904 EKAGLP
+904 
-910 GYKKLTEP
+910 
-918 LSFEITKGMTEVLS
+918 EVLS

-962 FGVQDEKGNEVKK
+962 FVVQDEKGNEVKK

-1006 KLEKPVSFEITKGMT
+1006 KLEKPVSFEIKKGMT

-1044 KDSKAPLEGVVFEV
+1044 KDSKAPLE
-1058 RDSKGKVVKKVT
+1058 
-1070 TDKDGKANVSDLSI
+1070 
-1084 GKYELVEV
+1084 
-1092 ETPAGYKPLE
+1092 
-1102 KPISFEIE
+1102 
-1110 KGRVTALQLT
+1110 
-1120 VENELVDTGNV
+1120 
-1131 EITKVDKENKDAL
+1131 
-1144 ADAVFEIQDEAGQVI
+1144 
-1159 AKITTDKKGHAQV
+1159 
-1172 TNLSVGTY
+1172 
-1180 KLVEVNAPKGYK
+1180 
-1192 QLVDPI
+1192 
-1198 TFQIEKGMTKS
+1198 
-1209 LALTVEN
+1209 
-1216 EMLDKG
+1216 
-1222 NVEITKVDK
+1222 
-1231 EGQKALAGVV
+1231 
-1241 FEVQDEAG
+1241 
-1249 KVVTEVT
+1249 
-1256 TDKDGKAKVSD
+1256 
-1267 LSVGK
+1267 
-1272 YKLVEKAGLPGYKKL
+1272 
-1287 TEPVSFEIKKGMTKV
+1287 
-1302 LSLKVENEL
+1302 
-1311 LDKGS
+1311 
-1316 VEITKVDK
+1316 
-1324 ESGAVLAGVT
+1324 
-1334 FEVQD
+1334 
-1339 EKDKV
+1339 
-1344 VTKVTT
+1344 
-1350 DKDGKATISDLSVGK
+1350 
-1365 YKLVEVESLP
+1365 
-1375 GYKKLAKPVSFEIK
+1375 
-1389 KGMTE
+1389 
-1394 VLSLKVENEKLDK
+1394 
-1407 GSVEITKVDKDS
+1407 
-1419 QKVLEGVVFEVQ
+1419 
-1431 DEQGK
+1431 
-1436 VVTEVTTDKE
+1436 
-1446 GKAKISDLS
+1446 
-1455 VGKYKLVEKAG
+1455 
-1466 LPGYKKLTEPVSFEI
+1466 
-1481 TKGMTT
+1481 
-1487 VLSIKV
+1487 
-1493 ENEQLD
+1493 
-1499 KGSVEI
+1499 
-1505 TKVDKDSQ
+1505 
-1513 KVLAGVVF
+1513 
-1521 EVQDEQGKVVTEV
+1521 
-1534 TTDKDGKAKVSDLSV
+1534 
-1549 GKYKLVEK
+1549 
-1557 AGLPG
+1557 
-1562 YKKLTEPVSFEI
+1562 
-1574 TKGMTKV
+1574 
-1581 LSLKVENELLDK
+1581 
-1593 GSVEITKVDK
+1593 
-1603 ESGAVLAG
+1603 
-1611 VTFEVQDEKDK
+1611 
-1622 VVTKVTT
+1622 
-1629 DKDGKATISD
+1629 
-1639 LSVGKYKLVEVESLP
+1639 
-1654 GYKNLAKSVSFEIKK
+1654 
-1669 GMTEVL
+1669 
-1675 SLKVENELVDKGSVE
+1675 
-1690 ITKVD
+1690 
-1695 KESGAVLEGVT
+1695 
-1706 FEVQDEKGKVVT
+1706 
-1718 KVTTDK
+1718 
-1724 EGKAKISDLS
+1724 
-1734 VGKYKLVEKESLPG
+1734 
-1748 YKKLTEPVSFEIK
+1748 
-1761 KGMTEVL
+1761 
-1768 SIKVENEQ
+1768 
-1776 LDKGSVEITKVDKDS
+1776 
-1791 EKALEGVVFEVQDE
+1791 
-1805 QGKVV
+1805 
-1810 TEVKTDKEGKA
+1810 
-1821 KISDLSVG
+1821 
-1829 KYKLVEKESLPGYKK
+1829 
-1844 LPEPVSFEIKK
+1844 
-1855 GMTEVLSLKIENE
+1855 
-1868 MVDTGNVEITKIDKD
+1868 
-1883 NKAPLAGVVFEVQ
+1883 
-1896 DETGKVVT
+1896 
-1904 KVTTDKKGKANVSDL
+1904 
-1919 SVGKYK
+1919 
-1925 LVEVESLPG
+1925 
-1934 YKKLEKPVPFEIKK
+1934 
-1948 GMTKSL
+1948 
-1954 AFTVENEMM
+1954 
-1963 DTGNVEITKID
+1963 
-1974 KDSKAPLQGVVFEV
+1974 GVVFEV

-2066 DKETKDALADAVFE
+2066 DKENKDALADVVFE
-2080 IQDGAGQV
+2080 IQDEAGQV
-2088 VAKITTDKKGHA
+2088 VAKITTDKEGHA

-2111 LVEVKAP
+2111 LVEVNAP

-2159 DKDSQKV
+2159 DKEGQKALASVVFEVQDEAGKVVTEVTTDKDGKAKVSDLSVGKYKLVEKAGLPGYKKLTEPVSFEIKKGMTKVLSLKVENELVDKGSVEITKVDKESGAVLAGVTFEVQDEKDKVVTKVTTDKDGKATISDLSVGKYKLVEVESLPGYKKLAKPVSFEIKKGMTEVLALKVENEKLDKGSVEITKVDKDSQKALEGV
-2166 LEGVVFEVQDEQGKV
+2166 VFEVQDEQGKVVTKVTTDKEGKANISDLSVGSYKLVEVENLPGYKKLTEPLSFEIKKGMTEVLSLKVENEQLDKGSVEITKVDKGSQKALEGVVFEVQDEQGKV

-2187 DREGKVTISDLSVGK
+2187 D
-2202 YKLVEKESLP
+2202 KE
-2212 GYKKL
+2212 
-2217 TEPVLFEIK
+2217 
-2226 KGMTEVLSLKVE
+2226 
-2238 NELLDKGSV
+2238 
-2247 EITKVDKESG
+2247 
-2257 AILAGV
+2257 
-2263 TFEVQD
+2263 
-2269 EKGKVVTKVTTDQ
+2269 
-2282 DGKAKI
+2282 GKAKI

-2325 LSLKVENE
+2325 LSIKVENEQLDKGSVKITKVDKESGAVLAGVAFEVQDEKDKVVTKVTTDKDGKATISDLSVGKYKLVEVESLPGYKKLAKPVSFEIKKGMTKVLSLKVENE

-2348 SGTVLEGVTFEVQDE
+2348 SGAVLAGVTFEVQDE
-2363 KGKVVTEVTT
+2363 KDKVVTKVTT
-2373 DKEGKATISDLS
+2373 DKDGKATISDLS

-2393 KENLPGY
+2393 KESLPGY

-2405 PVSFEITKGMTTVLS
+2405 PVSFEITKGMTEVLS
-2420 MKVENEQLD
+2420 LKIENEMVDTGNVEITKIDKDNKVSLAGVVFEVQDETGKVVTKVTTDKEGKANVSDLSVGKYKLVEVESLPGYKKLEKPVPFEIKKGMTKSLAFTVENEMVDTGNVEITKIDKDSKAPLEGIVFEVRDSKGKVVTKVKTDKDGKANVSDLSIGKYELVEVETPAGYKPLEKPILFEIEKGRVTALQLTVENELVDTGNVEITKVDKENKDALADAVFDIQDEAGQVVAKITTDKKGQAKVTNLSVGTYKLVEVNAPKGYKQLVDPITFQIEKGMTKSLALTVENEMLDKGNVEVTKVDKDSQKALEGVVFEVQDEKGKVVTKVTTDKEGKANISDLSVGSYKLVEVESLPGYKKLTEPVSFEIKKGMTEVLSLKVENEQLD

-2441 SQKALAGVVFE
+2441 SQKALEGVVFE
-2452 VQDEQGKVV
+2452 VQDEKGKVV
-2461 TEVTTDKEGKATI
+2461 TKVTTDKEGKAKV

-2481 YKLVEKE
+2481 YKLVETE
-2488 NLPGYKKLTEPVSF
+2488 SLPGYKKLTESVSF
-2502 EITKGMTK
+2502 EIKKGMTE
-2510 VLSLKVENE
+2510 VLLLKVENE

-2532 AESKNILAGA
+2532 AESKNVLSGA
-2542 VFEVHDEKGKIV
+2542 VFEVQDEKGKV
-2554 ARVTTDKDGKAKVSD
+2554 VTKVTTDKEGKAKVSG
-2569 LSVGNY
+2569 LSVGHY

-2597 TKGMISSV
+2597 TKGMISPV
-2605 QLEVLNKLSHLAP
+2605 QLEVLNKLTSLAP
-2618 PNPEKP
+2618 PGPEKP

-2633 KPDPEK
+2633 TTDPEK
-2639 PEKPDPEKPGTT
+2639 PETTDPEKPETT

-2666 TNPEKPG
+2666 T
-2673 TTDPEKPG
+2673 DPEKPG
-2681 TTDPEKPGTTNPE
+2681 TTD
-2694 KPGTTNPEK
+2694 PEK

-2714 MPVEPYMGALLVM
+2714 MPVEPYMGALLIM

-2734 LGRKKQG
+2734 LGRKQQR

>member
-9 YVSMISLVFL
+9 HISMVSLVFL

-29 PVIQAAVMKSPVDE
+29 PVIQAAVIKNPVDE

-64 VEVKWSAKEQIKS
+64 VEVKWSAKGQIKS

-93 MNLSFPLKD
+93 MNMSFPLKD
-102 AEGKIVGT
+102 AEGKTVGT
-110 CDMKNGLLTC
+110 CEMKKGLLTC
-120 TMGDYVDG
+120 TMGDYVEG
-128 KNNIK
+128 KNNVK
-133 GSLFVEFYFALEAY
+133 GSLFVEFYFGLEAY
-147 DGVEKIPLEF
+147 DGVQKIPLEF

-186 LKWGSYNQEDPSIAE
+186 LKWGSYNQEDPSIAD

-238 VFEDGYAPTNVK
+238 VFEDGYAPTNIK

-300 GKNIETE
+300 GKNIKTE
-307 EKVGQVFVSGG
+307 EKVGEVFVSGG

-339 GKLVENQQLTQM
+339 GKLVENQQLAQM

-400 KGTLTIDKQKS
+400 KGTLKIDKQKS
-411 EVTFTFGE
+411 EVIFTFGE

-440 AGADLSSYVD
+440 ADADLSSYVD

-459 HFDDKKLTSKEVTV
+459 HFDDKKLTSNEVTV

-490 AENPNK
+490 AEDPTK
-496 GLTGAEFEVRNSAD
+496 ELTGAEFEVRDSED

-517 TDENGFSVP
+517 TGEKGFSAP
-526 QTLAPGTYKVYEKVA
+526 QTLAPGTYKVYEKLA

-583 NGGKALA
+583 NGEKPLA

-598 DGVVVEHIITDKDGK
+598 DGVVVEHIVTDKDGK

-628 TKAPEGYQLKETEF
+628 TKAPEGYQLKEKEF

-686 QNEKD
+686 QNEKSE
-691 KVVRKVV
+691 VVRKVT

-724 GYKKLTESVSFE
+724 GYKKLIEPVSFEIKKGMTKVLSLKVENEQLDKGSVEITKVDKDSQKVLEGVVFEVQDEKDKVVKEVKTDKDGKANVADLSVGKYKLVEKESLPGYKKLTEPVSFE

-763 VDKESQKVLEGVVFE
+763 VDKDSQKALKGVVFE
-778 VQDEKG
+778 VQDEAD
-784 KVVTKVTTNKDGKA
+784 KVVREVKTDKDGKA
-798 TISDLSVGKYKL
+798 KISDLSVGKYKL

-839 IKVENEQ
+839 LKV
-846 LDKGSVEIT
+846 
-855 KVDKE
+855 
-860 SQKALKGVVFEVQD
+860 
-874 EAGTVVKELTTDKNG
+874 
-889 KANVSDLSVGKYKLV
+889 
-904 EKAGLP
+904 
-910 GYKKLTEP
+910 
-918 LSFEITKGMTEVLS
+918 
-932 LKIENEMVDTGNVEI
+932 ENEMVDTGNVEI

-962 FGVQDEKGNEVKK
+962 FVVQDEKGNEVKK
-975 VTTDKDGKANVSDL
+975 VTTDKDGKANVLDL

-1006 KLEKPVSFEITKGMT
+1006 KLEKSVPFEITKGMT

-1035 GNVEITKID
+1035 GDVEITKID

-1058 RDSKGKVVKKVT
+1058 RDSKGKVVTKVT
-1070 TDKDGKANVSDLSI
+1070 TNKNGKANVPDLSI

-1110 KGRVTALQLT
+1110 KGRVIALQLT

-1131 EITKVDKENKDAL
+1131 EIKKVDKENKDAL
-1144 ADAVFEIQDEAGQVI
+1144 ADAVFEIQDEAGQVV
-1159 AKITTDKKGHAQV
+1159 AKMATDKKGHAQV

-1198 TFQIEKGMTKS
+1198 TFKIEKGMTKS

-1231 EGQKALAGVV
+1231 DSQKALAGVV

-1249 KVVTEVT
+1249 KVVTEVK
-1256 TDKDGKAKVSD
+1256 TDKEGKANVTDLSVGKYKLVEKESLPGYKKLTEPVSFEIKKGMTKVLSMKVENELLDKGLVEITKVDKESGAALAGVTFEVQDEKGKVVTKVTTGEEGKVTIPGLSVGKYKLVEVESLPGYKKLTEPVSFEIKKGMTEVLSIKVENELLDKGSVEIKKVDKDSQKALEGVVFEVQDEQGKVVTEVKTDKEGKAKISD

-1287 TEPVSFEIKKGMTKV
+1287 TEPVSFEITKGMTTVLSMKVENEQLDKGSVEITKVDKDSQKVLAGVVFEVQDEQGKVVTEVTTDKDGKAKIADLSAGKYKLVEKESLPGYKRLTEPVSFEIKKGMTKV
-1302 LSLKVENEL
+1302 LSLKVENEK

-1407 GSVEITKVDKDS
+1407 GSVEITKVDK
-1419 QKVLEGVVFEVQ
+1419 
-1431 DEQGK
+1431 
-1436 VVTEVTTDKE
+1436 
-1446 GKAKISDLS
+1446 
-1455 VGKYKLVEKAG
+1455 
-1466 LPGYKKLTEPVSFEI
+1466 
-1481 TKGMTT
+1481 
-1487 VLSIKV
+1487 
-1493 ENEQLD
+1493 
-1499 KGSVEI
+1499 
-1505 TKVDKDSQ
+1505 
-1513 KVLAGVVF
+1513 
-1521 EVQDEQGKVVTEV
+1521 
-1534 TTDKDGKAKVSDLSV
+1534 
-1549 GKYKLVEK
+1549 
-1557 AGLPG
+1557 
-1562 YKKLTEPVSFEI
+1562 
-1574 TKGMTKV
+1574 
-1581 LSLKVENELLDK
+1581 
-1593 GSVEITKVDK
+1593 
-1603 ESGAVLAG
+1603 
-1611 VTFEVQDEKDK
+1611 
-1622 VVTKVTT
+1622 
-1629 DKDGKATISD
+1629 
-1639 LSVGKYKLVEVESLP
+1639 
-1654 GYKNLAKSVSFEIKK
+1654 
-1669 GMTEVL
+1669 
-1675 SLKVENELVDKGSVE
+1675 
-1690 ITKVD
+1690 
-1695 KESGAVLEGVT
+1695 
-1706 FEVQDEKGKVVT
+1706 
-1718 KVTTDK
+1718 
-1724 EGKAKISDLS
+1724 
-1734 VGKYKLVEKESLPG
+1734 
-1748 YKKLTEPVSFEIK
+1748 
-1761 KGMTEVL
+1761 
-1768 SIKVENEQ
+1768 
-1776 LDKGSVEITKVDKDS
+1776 
-1791 EKALEGVVFEVQDE
+1791 
-1805 QGKVV
+1805 
-1810 TEVKTDKEGKA
+1810 
-1821 KISDLSVG
+1821 
-1829 KYKLVEKESLPGYKK
+1829 
-1844 LPEPVSFEIKK
+1844 
-1855 GMTEVLSLKIENE
+1855 
-1868 MVDTGNVEITKIDKD
+1868 
-1883 NKAPLAGVVFEVQ
+1883 
-1896 DETGKVVT
+1896 
-1904 KVTTDKKGKANVSDL
+1904 
-1919 SVGKYK
+1919 
-1925 LVEVESLPG
+1925 
-1934 YKKLEKPVPFEIKK
+1934 
-1948 GMTKSL
+1948 
-1954 AFTVENEMM
+1954 
-1963 DTGNVEITKID
+1963 
-1974 KDSKAPLQGVVFEV
+1974 
-1988 RDSKGKVVTKVT
+1988 
-2000 TDKDG
+2000 
-2005 KANVSDLSIGK
+2005 
-2016 YELVEVETPAGY
+2016 
-2028 KPLEKP
+2028 
-2034 ISFEI
+2034 
-2039 EKGRVTALQLTVENE
+2039 
-2054 LVDTGNVEITKV
+2054 
-2066 DKETKDALADAVFE
+2066 ETKDALADAVFE
-2080 IQDGAGQV
+2080 IQDEAGQV

-2132 EKGMTKSLALTVENE
+2132 EKGMTKSLTLTVENE

-2159 DKDSQKV
+2159 DK
-2166 LEGVVFEVQDEQGKV
+2166 E
-2181 VTEVKT
+2181 
-2187 DREGKVTISDLSVGK
+2187 
-2202 YKLVEKESLP
+2202 
-2212 GYKKL
+2212 
-2217 TEPVLFEIK
+2217 
-2226 KGMTEVLSLKVE
+2226 
-2238 NELLDKGSV
+2238 
-2247 EITKVDKESG
+2247 
-2257 AILAGV
+2257 
-2263 TFEVQD
+2263 
-2269 EKGKVVTKVTTDQ
+2269 
-2282 DGKAKI
+2282 
-2288 SDLSVGK
+2288 
-2295 YKLVEKES
+2295 
-2303 LPGYKKLTE
+2303 
-2312 PVSFE
+2312 
-2317 IKKGMTKV
+2317 
-2325 LSLKVENE
+2325 
-2333 LLDKGSVEITKVDKE
+2333 
-2348 SGTVLEGVTFEVQDE
+2348 
-2363 KGKVVTEVTT
+2363 
-2373 DKEGKATISDLS
+2373 
-2385 VGKYKLVE
+2385 
-2393 KENLPGY
+2393 
-2400 KKLTE
+2400 
-2405 PVSFEITKGMTTVLS
+2405 
-2420 MKVENEQLD
+2420 
-2429 KGSVEITKVDKD
+2429 

-2488 NLPGYKKLTEPVSF
+2488 SLPGYKELTEPVSFEITKGMTKVLSLKVENELLDKGSVEITKVDKESQKALEGVVFEVQDEAGTVVKELTTDKSGKAKFSDLSVGKYKLVEKAGLPGYKKLTEPVSF

-2532 AESKNILAGA
+2532 AESKNILSGA
-2542 VFEVHDEKGKIV
+2542 VFEVHDEKGKVV
-2554 ARVTTDKDGKAKVSD
+2554 ARVTTDKEGKAKVSD

-2597 TKGMISSV
+2597 TKGMINSV
-2605 QLEVLNKLSHLAP
+2605 QLEVLNELSHLAP
-2618 PNPEKP
+2618 PG
-2624 ETTDPEKPE
+2624 PE

-2666 TNPEKPG
+2666 TDPGKPG
-2673 TTDPEKPG
+2673 TTDPGKPG
-2681 TTDPEKPGTTNPE
+2681 TTDPE

-2734 LGRKKQG
+2734 LGRKQQR

>member
-1 MQTKSTKR
+1 MQMKSTKR
-9 YVSMISLVFL
+9 HISMVSLVFL

-64 VEVKWSAKEQIKS
+64 VEVKWSAKEKIKS

-93 MNLSFPLKD
+93 MNMSFPLKD
-102 AEGKIVGT
+102 AEGKTVGT
-110 CDMKNGLLTC
+110 CEMKKGLLTC
-120 TMGDYVDG
+120 TMGDYVEG

-133 GSLFVEFYFALEAY
+133 GSLFVEFYFGLEAY
-147 DGVEKIPLEF
+147 DGVKEIPLEF

-162 IVNKEVSVS
+162 IVNKEVNVS

-186 LKWGSYNQEDPSIAE
+186 LKWGSYNQEDPSIAD

-238 VFEDGYAPTNVK
+238 VFEDGYAPTNIK
-250 PADLSKIKINATKT
+250 PANLSNIKINATKA

-300 GKNIETE
+300 GKNIKTE

-318 GGTGSGD
+318 GGSGSGD
-325 DNPPSIEKNIVDEN
+325 NNPPSIEKNIVDEN
-339 GKLVENQQLTQM
+339 GKLVENEQLTQM
-351 DQPIQY
+351 DQVIQY

-400 KGTLTIDKQKS
+400 KGTLNIDKQRS

-431 NLNIKAKIK
+431 NLSIKAKIK
-440 AGADLSSYVD
+440 NNADLSSYVD

-459 HFDDKKLTSKEVTV
+459 HFDDKTLTSKEVTI
-473 TPPEPPKDG
+473 TPPEAPKDG
-482 TVAIHKID
+482 TVSLHKID
-490 AENPNK
+490 SENPNK
-496 GLTGAEFEVRNSAD
+496 GLKGAEFEVRNSANE
-510 KVVAVLK
+510 VVVKLK
-517 TDENGFSVP
+517 TDEKGFSVP
-526 QTLAPGTYKVYEKVA
+526 QTLAPGTYKVYETVA

-556 QAGETKT
+556 QAGEIKT

-572 GQIELKKIDSE
+572 GQIEVKKIDSE
-583 NGGKALA
+583 NGEKPLA

-598 DGVVVEHIITDKDGK
+598 DGVVVEHIVTDKDGK

-651 FPIKVENAMV
+651 FPIQVENAMV
-661 DKGNVEITKV
+661 DKGNIEITKV

-686 QNEKD
+686 QDEKD
-691 KVVRKVV
+691 DVVRKVV

-724 GYKKLTESVSFE
+724 GYKNLAEPVRFEIKKGMTKALVIKVENEQLDKGSVEITKIDKDSQKVLEGVVFEVQDEQGKVVTEVKTDKDGKAKISDLSVGKYKLVETKSLPGYKMLTEPVSFE
-736 IKKGMTT
+736 ITKGMTT

-763 VDKESQKVLEGVVFE
+763 VDKDNKKALKGVVFE
-778 VQDEKG
+778 VQDEAG
-784 KVVTKVTTNKDGKA
+784 TVVKEVKTDKDGKA
-798 TISDLSVGKYKL
+798 KISDLSVGKYKL

-818 YKKLTEPVSFEIKKG
+818 YKKLTDPVLFEIK
-833 MTEVLS
+833 
-839 IKVENEQ
+839 
-846 LDKGSVEIT
+846 
-855 KVDKE
+855 
-860 SQKALKGVVFEVQD
+860 
-874 EAGTVVKELTTDKNG
+874 
-889 KANVSDLSVGKYKLV
+889 
-904 EKAGLP
+904 
-910 GYKKLTEP
+910 
-918 LSFEITKGMTEVLS
+918 KGMTEVLS

-962 FGVQDEKGNEVKK
+962 FIVQDEKGNEVTK

-1006 KLEKPVSFEITKGMT
+1006 KLEKPVSFEIKKGMT
-1021 KSLTFTVENEMVDT
+1021 EVLSLKVENEMVDT

-1044 KDSKAPLEGVVFEV
+1044 KDSKAPLENVVFEV
-1058 RDSKGKVVKKVT
+1058 RDSKGKVVAKVT
-1070 TDKDGKANVSDLSI
+1070 TDKEGKANVSDLPI

-1102 KPISFEIE
+1102 KPVSFEIE
-1110 KGRVTALQLT
+1110 KGRVTALKLT

-1144 ADAVFEIQDEAGQVI
+1144 ADAVFEIQDAAGQVV
-1159 AKITTDKKGHAQV
+1159 AKITTDKKGQAQV

-1180 KLVEVNAPKGYK
+1180 KLVEVKAPKGYK

-1198 TFQIEKGMTKS
+1198 AFQIEKGMTKS

-1222 NVEITKVDK
+1222 NVEVTKVDK
-1231 EGQKALAGVV
+1231 DSQKVLEGVV
-1241 FEVQDEAG
+1241 FEVQDDKG

-1256 TDKDGKAKVSD
+1256 TDKDGKANVSD
-1267 LSVGK
+1267 LSIGK
-1272 YKLVEKAGLPGYKKL
+1272 YKLVETKSLPGYKKL

-1316 VEITKVDK
+1316 VAITKVDK

-1350 DKDGKATISDLSVGK
+1350 DKEGQANVSDLSVGK

-1394 VLSLKVENEKLDK
+1394 VLSLKVENELVDKGSVEITKVDKESGVLLKGVTFEVQDEKGKLVTKVKTDKEGKAKISDLSVGNYKLVEVESLPGYKKLTEPVSFEIKKGMTEVLSLKVANEQLDK
-1407 GSVEITKVDKDS
+1407 GSIEITKVDKDS

-1436 VVTEVTTDKE
+1436 VVKEVTTDK
-1446 GKAKISDLS
+1446 
-1455 VGKYKLVEKAG
+1455 
-1466 LPGYKKLTEPVSFEI
+1466 
-1481 TKGMTT
+1481 
-1487 VLSIKV
+1487 
-1493 ENEQLD
+1493 N
-1499 KGSVEI
+1499 
-1505 TKVDKDSQ
+1505 
-1513 KVLAGVVF
+1513 
-1521 EVQDEQGKVVTEV
+1521 
-1534 TTDKDGKAKVSDLSV
+1534 
-1549 GKYKLVEK
+1549 
-1557 AGLPG
+1557 
-1562 YKKLTEPVSFEI
+1562 
-1574 TKGMTKV
+1574 
-1581 LSLKVENELLDK
+1581 
-1593 GSVEITKVDK
+1593 
-1603 ESGAVLAG
+1603 
-1611 VTFEVQDEKDK
+1611 
-1622 VVTKVTT
+1622 
-1629 DKDGKATISD
+1629 
-1639 LSVGKYKLVEVESLP
+1639 
-1654 GYKNLAKSVSFEIKK
+1654 
-1669 GMTEVL
+1669 
-1675 SLKVENELVDKGSVE
+1675 
-1690 ITKVD
+1690 
-1695 KESGAVLEGVT
+1695 
-1706 FEVQDEKGKVVT
+1706 
-1718 KVTTDK
+1718 
-1724 EGKAKISDLS
+1724 GKAKISDLS

-1748 YKKLTEPVSFEIK
+1748 YKQLT
-1761 KGMTEVL
+1761 
-1768 SIKVENEQ
+1768 
-1776 LDKGSVEITKVDKDS
+1776 
-1791 EKALEGVVFEVQDE
+1791 
-1805 QGKVV
+1805 
-1810 TEVKTDKEGKA
+1810 
-1821 KISDLSVG
+1821 
-1829 KYKLVEKESLPGYKK
+1829 
-1844 LPEPVSFEIKK
+1844 EPVSFEIKK

-1896 DETGKVVT
+1896 DDKGKVVT
-1904 KVTTDKKGKANVSDL
+1904 KVTTDKAGKATVSDL

-1954 AFTVENEMM
+1954 TFTVENEMV

-1974 KDSKAPLQGVVFEV
+1974 KDSKAPLENVVFEV
-1988 RDSKGKVVTKVT
+1988 RDSKGKVVAKVT
-2000 TDKDG
+2000 TDKEG

-2034 ISFEI
+2034 VSFEI

-2054 LVDTGNVEITKV
+2054 LVDVGNVEITKV

-2080 IQDGAGQV
+2080 IQDEAGQV
-2088 VAKITTDKKGHA
+2088 VAKITTDKKGQV

-2147 MLDKGNVEITKV
+2147 MLDKGNVEVTKV

-2181 VTEVKT
+2181 VTEVTT
-2187 DREGKVTISDLSVGK
+2187 DKEGKAKVSDLSVGK
-2202 YKLVEKESLP
+2202 YKLVE
-2212 GYKKL
+2212 
-2217 TEPVLFEIK
+2217 
-2226 KGMTEVLSLKVE
+2226 
-2238 NELLDKGSV
+2238 
-2247 EITKVDKESG
+2247 TK
-2257 AILAGV
+2257 
-2263 TFEVQD
+2263 
-2269 EKGKVVTKVTTDQ
+2269 
-2282 DGKAKI
+2282 
-2288 SDLSVGK
+2288 
-2295 YKLVEKES
+2295 S

-2333 LLDKGSVEITKVDKE
+2333 K
-2348 SGTVLEGVTFEVQDE
+2348 
-2363 KGKVVTEVTT
+2363 
-2373 DKEGKATISDLS
+2373 
-2385 VGKYKLVE
+2385 
-2393 KENLPGY
+2393 
-2400 KKLTE
+2400 
-2405 PVSFEITKGMTTVLS
+2405 
-2420 MKVENEQLD
+2420 
-2429 KGSVEITKVDKD
+2429 
-2441 SQKALAGVVFE
+2441 
-2452 VQDEQGKVV
+2452 
-2461 TEVTTDKEGKATI
+2461 
-2474 SDLSVGK
+2474 
-2481 YKLVEKE
+2481 
-2488 NLPGYKKLTEPVSF
+2488 
-2502 EITKGMTK
+2502 
-2510 VLSLKVENE
+2510 
-2519 QLDKG
+2519 LDKG

-2532 AESKNILAGA
+2532 AESKEVLSGA
-2542 VFEVHDEKGKIV
+2542 VFEVHDDKGKV
-2554 ARVTTDKDGKAKVSD
+2554 VVKVTTDKDGKAKIAD

-2597 TKGMISSV
+2597 TNGMINAV
-2605 QLEVLNKLSHLAP
+2605 QLEVLNKLNHLAP
-2618 PNPEKP
+2618 PGP
-2624 ETTDPEKPE
+2624 ET
-2633 KPDPEK
+2633 
-2639 PEKPDPEKPGTT
+2639 PDPEKPGT
-2651 DPEKPETTDPEKPGT
+2651 PDPEKPGT
-2666 TNPEKPG
+2666 PDPEKPGTPNPEKPG
-2673 TTDPEKPG
+2673 TPDPEKPG
-2681 TTDPEKPGTTNPE
+2681 TPNPE
-2694 KPGTTNPEK
+2694 KPGTPDPEKPGIPNPEN

-2734 LGRKKQG
+2734 LGRKQRR

>member
-1 MQTKSTKR
+1 MQMKSTKR
-9 YVSMISLVFL
+9 HISMVSLVFL

-64 VEVKWSAKEQIKS
+64 VEVKWSAKEKIKS

-93 MNLSFPLKD
+93 MNMSFPLKD
-102 AEGKIVGT
+102 AEGKTVGT
-110 CDMKNGLLTC
+110 CEMKKGLLTC
-120 TMGDYVDG
+120 TMGDYVEG

-133 GSLFVEFYFALEAY
+133 GSLFVEFYFGLEAY
-147 DGVEKIPLEF
+147 DGVKEIPLEF

-162 IVNKEVSVS
+162 IVNKEVSVN

-181 NTDNL
+181 NTENL
-186 LKWGSYNQEDPSIAE
+186 LKWGSYNQEDPSIAD

-238 VFEDGYAPTNVK
+238 VFEDGYAPTNIK
-250 PADLSKIKINATKT
+250 PADLSNIKINATKT

-300 GKNIETE
+300 GKNIKTE

-318 GGTGSGD
+318 GGSGSGD
-325 DNPPSIEKNIVDEN
+325 NNPPSIEKNIVDEN
-339 GKLVENQQLTQM
+339 GKLVENEQLTQM
-351 DQPIQY
+351 DQVIQY

-400 KGTLTIDKQKS
+400 KGTLNIDKQRS

-431 NLNIKAKIK
+431 NLSIKAKIK
-440 AGADLSSYVD
+440 NNADLSSYVD

-459 HFDDKKLTSKEVTV
+459 HFDDKTLTSKEVTI
-473 TPPEPPKDG
+473 TPPEAPKDG
-482 TVAIHKID
+482 TVSLHKID
-490 AENPNK
+490 SENPNK
-496 GLTGAEFEVRNSAD
+496 GLKGAEFEVRNSANE
-510 KVVAVLK
+510 VVVKLK
-517 TDENGFSVP
+517 TDEKGFSVP
-526 QTLAPGTYKVYEKVA
+526 QTLAPGTYKVYETVA

-556 QAGETKT
+556 QAGEIKT

-572 GQIELKKIDSE
+572 GQIEVKKIDSE
-583 NGGKALA
+583 NGEKPLA

-598 DGVVVEHIITDKDGK
+598 DGVVVEHIVTDKDGK

-651 FPIKVENAMV
+651 FPIQVENAMV
-661 DKGNVEITKV
+661 DKGNIEITKV

-686 QNEKD
+686 QDEKD
-691 KVVRKVV
+691 DVVRKVV

-724 GYKKLTESVSFE
+724 GYKNLAEPVRFEIKKGMTKALVIKVENEQLDKGSVEITKIDKDSQKVLEGVVFEVQDEQGKVVTEVKTDKDGKAKISDLSVGKYKLVETKSLPGYKMLTEPVSFE
-736 IKKGMTT
+736 ITKGMTT

-763 VDKESQKVLEGVVFE
+763 VDKDNKKALKGVVFE
-778 VQDEKG
+778 VQDEAG
-784 KVVTKVTTNKDGKA
+784 TVVKEVKTDKDGKA
-798 TISDLSVGKYKL
+798 KISDLSVGKYKL

-818 YKKLTEPVSFEIKKG
+818 YKKLTDPVLFEIK
-833 MTEVLS
+833 
-839 IKVENEQ
+839 
-846 LDKGSVEIT
+846 
-855 KVDKE
+855 
-860 SQKALKGVVFEVQD
+860 
-874 EAGTVVKELTTDKNG
+874 
-889 KANVSDLSVGKYKLV
+889 
-904 EKAGLP
+904 
-910 GYKKLTEP
+910 
-918 LSFEITKGMTEVLS
+918 KGMTEVLS

-962 FGVQDEKGNEVKK
+962 FIVQDEKGNEVTK
-975 VTTDKDGKANVSDL
+975 VMTDKDGKANVSDL

-1006 KLEKPVSFEITKGMT
+1006 KLEKPVSFEIKKGMT
-1021 KSLTFTVENEMVDT
+1021 EVLSLKVENEMVDT

-1044 KDSKAPLEGVVFEV
+1044 KDSKAPLENVVFEV
-1058 RDSKGKVVKKVT
+1058 RDSKGKVVAKVT
-1070 TDKDGKANVSDLSI
+1070 TDKEGKANVSDLPI

-1102 KPISFEIE
+1102 KPVSFEIE
-1110 KGRVTALQLT
+1110 KGRVTALKLT

-1144 ADAVFEIQDEAGQVI
+1144 ADAVFEIQDAAGQVV
-1159 AKITTDKKGHAQV
+1159 AKITTDKKGQAQV

-1180 KLVEVNAPKGYK
+1180 KLVEVKAPKGYK
-1192 QLVDPI
+1192 QLLDPI
-1198 TFQIEKGMTKS
+1198 AFQIEKGMTKS

-1222 NVEITKVDK
+1222 NVEVTKVDK
-1231 EGQKALAGVV
+1231 DSQKVLEGVV
-1241 FEVQDEAG
+1241 FEVQDDKG

-1256 TDKDGKAKVSD
+1256 TDKDGKANVSD
-1267 LSVGK
+1267 LSIGK
-1272 YKLVEKAGLPGYKKL
+1272 YKLVETKSLPGYKKL

-1316 VEITKVDK
+1316 VAITKVDK

-1350 DKDGKATISDLSVGK
+1350 DKEGQANVSDLSVGK

-1394 VLSLKVENEKLDK
+1394 VLSLKVENE
-1407 GSVEITKVDKDS
+1407 
-1419 QKVLEGVVFEVQ
+1419 
-1431 DEQGK
+1431 
-1436 VVTEVTTDKE
+1436 
-1446 GKAKISDLS
+1446 
-1455 VGKYKLVEKAG
+1455 
-1466 LPGYKKLTEPVSFEI
+1466 
-1481 TKGMTT
+1481 
-1487 VLSIKV
+1487 
-1493 ENEQLD
+1493 
-1499 KGSVEI
+1499 
-1505 TKVDKDSQ
+1505 
-1513 KVLAGVVF
+1513 
-1521 EVQDEQGKVVTEV
+1521 
-1534 TTDKDGKAKVSDLSV
+1534 
-1549 GKYKLVEK
+1549 
-1557 AGLPG
+1557 
-1562 YKKLTEPVSFEI
+1562 
-1574 TKGMTKV
+1574 
-1581 LSLKVENELLDK
+1581 
-1593 GSVEITKVDK
+1593 
-1603 ESGAVLAG
+1603 
-1611 VTFEVQDEKDK
+1611 
-1622 VVTKVTT
+1622 
-1629 DKDGKATISD
+1629 
-1639 LSVGKYKLVEVESLP
+1639 
-1654 GYKNLAKSVSFEIKK
+1654 
-1669 GMTEVL
+1669 
-1675 SLKVENELVDKGSVE
+1675 LVDKGSVE

-1695 KESGAVLEGVT
+1695 KESGVLLKGVT
-1706 FEVQDEKGKVVT
+1706 FEVQDEKGKLVT
-1718 KVTTDK
+1718 KVKTDK

-1734 VGKYKLVEKESLPG
+1734 VGNYKLVEVESLPG

-1768 SIKVENEQ
+1768 SLKVANEQ
-1776 LDKGSVEITKVDKDS
+1776 LDKGSIEITKVDKDS
-1791 EKALEGVVFEVQDE
+1791 QKVLEGVVFKVQDE

-1810 TEVKTDKEGKA
+1810 KEVTTDKNGKA

-1829 KYKLVEKESLPGYKK
+1829 KYKLVEKESLPGYKQ
-1844 LPEPVSFEIKK
+1844 LTEPVSFEIKK

-1896 DETGKVVT
+1896 DDKGKVVT
-1904 KVTTDKKGKANVSDL
+1904 KVTTDKAGKATVSDL

-1954 AFTVENEMM
+1954 TFTVENEMV

-1974 KDSKAPLQGVVFEV
+1974 KDSKAPLENVVFEV
-1988 RDSKGKVVTKVT
+1988 RDSKGKVVAKVT
-2000 TDKDG
+2000 TDKEG

-2034 ISFEI
+2034 VSFEI

-2054 LVDTGNVEITKV
+2054 LVDVGNVEITKV

-2080 IQDGAGQV
+2080 IQDEAGQV
-2088 VAKITTDKKGHA
+2088 VAKITTDKKGQV

-2147 MLDKGNVEITKV
+2147 MLDKGNVEVTKV

-2181 VTEVKT
+2181 VTEVTT
-2187 DREGKVTISDLSVGK
+2187 DKEGKAKVSDLSVGK
-2202 YKLVEKESLP
+2202 YKLVE
-2212 GYKKL
+2212 
-2217 TEPVLFEIK
+2217 
-2226 KGMTEVLSLKVE
+2226 
-2238 NELLDKGSV
+2238 
-2247 EITKVDKESG
+2247 TK
-2257 AILAGV
+2257 
-2263 TFEVQD
+2263 
-2269 EKGKVVTKVTTDQ
+2269 
-2282 DGKAKI
+2282 
-2288 SDLSVGK
+2288 
-2295 YKLVEKES
+2295 S

-2333 LLDKGSVEITKVDKE
+2333 K
-2348 SGTVLEGVTFEVQDE
+2348 
-2363 KGKVVTEVTT
+2363 
-2373 DKEGKATISDLS
+2373 
-2385 VGKYKLVE
+2385 
-2393 KENLPGY
+2393 
-2400 KKLTE
+2400 
-2405 PVSFEITKGMTTVLS
+2405 
-2420 MKVENEQLD
+2420 
-2429 KGSVEITKVDKD
+2429 
-2441 SQKALAGVVFE
+2441 
-2452 VQDEQGKVV
+2452 
-2461 TEVTTDKEGKATI
+2461 
-2474 SDLSVGK
+2474 
-2481 YKLVEKE
+2481 
-2488 NLPGYKKLTEPVSF
+2488 
-2502 EITKGMTK
+2502 
-2510 VLSLKVENE
+2510 
-2519 QLDKG
+2519 LDKG

-2532 AESKNILAGA
+2532 AESKEVLSGA
-2542 VFEVHDEKGKIV
+2542 VFEVHDDKGKV
-2554 ARVTTDKDGKAKVSD
+2554 VVKVTTDKDGKAKIAD

-2597 TKGMISSV
+2597 TNGMINAV
-2605 QLEVLNKLSHLAP
+2605 QLEVLNKLNHLAP
-2618 PNPEKP
+2618 PGP
-2624 ETTDPEKPE
+2624 ET
-2633 KPDPEK
+2633 
-2639 PEKPDPEKPGTT
+2639 PDPEKPGT
-2651 DPEKPETTDPEKPGT
+2651 PDPEKPGT
-2666 TNPEKPG
+2666 PNPEKPG
-2673 TTDPEKPG
+2673 TPDPEKPG
-2681 TTDPEKPGTTNPE
+2681 IPNPE
-2694 KPGTTNPEK
+2694 N

-2714 MPVEPYMGALLVM
+2714 MPVEPYMGVLLVM

-2734 LGRKKQG
+2734 LGRKQRR

>member
-1 MQTKSTKR
+1 MQAKSTKR
-9 YVSMISLVFL
+9 HISMVSLVFL

-29 PVIQAAVMKSPVDE
+29 PVIQAAVMKSPVDD
-43 INISRTDGT
+43 ISISRTDGT

-93 MNLSFPLKD
+93 MNMSFPLKD

-110 CDMKNGLLTC
+110 CEMKKGLLTC
-120 TMGDYVDG
+120 TMGDYVEG

-147 DGVEKIPLEF
+147 DGVQKIPLEF

-162 IVNKEVSVS
+162 IVNKEVSVN

-186 LKWGSYNQEDPSIAE
+186 LKWGSYNQEDPSIAD
-201 WLVYVNATGTEMQD
+201 WMVYVNATGTEMQD

-238 VFEDGYAPTNVK
+238 VFEDGYAATNIK
-250 PADLSKIKINATKT
+250 PADLSKIKINTTKT

-300 GKNIETE
+300 GKNIKTE

-325 DNPPSIEKNIVDEN
+325 DNPPSIEKNIVDEK

-351 DQPIQY
+351 NQPIQY
-357 QVGTHIPN
+357 QVGTHIPQ
-365 DPPKYT
+365 DPPNYT

-440 AGADLSSYVD
+440 ADADLSSYVD

-459 HFDDKKLTSKEVTV
+459 HYDDKKLTSNEVTV
-473 TPPEPPKDG
+473 TPPEPPKEG

-490 AENPNK
+490 AEDPNK
-496 GLTGAEFEVRNSAD
+496 ELTGAEFEVRNSED

-517 TDENGFSVP
+517 TGEKGFSAS
-526 QTLAPGTYKVYEKVA
+526 QTLAPGTYKIYEKVA

-628 TKAPEGYQLKETEF
+628 TKAPEGYQLKEKEF

-651 FPIKVENAMV
+651 FPITVENAMV

-671 DKENG
+671 DKESG

-686 QNEKD
+686 QDEKD

-748 VENEQLDKGSVEITK
+748 VENEQLDKGSLEITK
-763 VDKESQKVLEGVVFE
+763 VDKDSQKVLEGVVFE

-784 KVVTKVTTNKDGKA
+784 KVVKKVTTDKDGKA
-798 TISDLSVGKYKL
+798 NVSDLSVGKYKL
-810 VEKESLPG
+810 VETESLPG

-839 IKVENEQ
+839 MKVENEQ
-846 LDKGSVEIT
+846 LDKGSVEII
-855 KVDKE
+855 KVDKD
-860 SQKALKGVVFEVQD
+860 SQKALEGVVFEVQD
-874 EAGTVVKELTTDKNG
+874 EAGKVIKKVTTDKNG
-889 KANVSDLSVGKYKLV
+889 KAKIADLSVGKYKLV
-904 EKAGLP
+904 EVESLP
-910 GYKKLTEP
+910 DYKKLTEP
-918 LSFEITKGMTEVLS
+918 VSFEIKKGMTEVLS
-932 LKIENEMVDTGNVEI
+932 LKVENEMVDTGNVEI

-962 FGVQDEKGNEVKK
+962 FVVQDEKGNEVKK

-1006 KLEKPVSFEITKGMT
+1006 KLEKPVSFEIKKGMT

-1058 RDSKGKVVKKVT
+1058 RDSKGKVVTKVT

-1144 ADAVFEIQDEAGQVI
+1144 ADAVFEIQDEAGQVV

-1324 ESGAVLAGVT
+1324 ESGAILAGVI

-1419 QKVLEGVVFEVQ
+1419 QKVLADVVFEVQ

-1487 VLSIKV
+1487 VLSMKV

-1534 TTDKDGKAKVSDLSV
+1534 TTDKDGKAKIADLS
-1549 GKYKLVEK
+1549 
-1557 AGLPG
+1557 A
-1562 YKKLTEPVSFEI
+1562 
-1574 TKGMTKV
+1574 
-1581 LSLKVENELLDK
+1581 
-1593 GSVEITKVDK
+1593 
-1603 ESGAVLAG
+1603 
-1611 VTFEVQDEKDK
+1611 
-1622 VVTKVTT
+1622 
-1629 DKDGKATISD
+1629 
-1639 LSVGKYKLVEVESLP
+1639 
-1654 GYKNLAKSVSFEIKK
+1654 
-1669 GMTEVL
+1669 
-1675 SLKVENELVDKGSVE
+1675 
-1690 ITKVD
+1690 
-1695 KESGAVLEGVT
+1695 
-1706 FEVQDEKGKVVT
+1706 
-1718 KVTTDK
+1718 
-1724 EGKAKISDLS
+1724 
-1734 VGKYKLVEKESLPG
+1734 GKYKLVEKESLPG
-1748 YKKLTEPVSFEIK
+1748 YKKLAEPVSFEI
-1761 KGMTEVL
+1761 T
-1768 SIKVENEQ
+1768 
-1776 LDKGSVEITKVDKDS
+1776 
-1791 EKALEGVVFEVQDE
+1791 
-1805 QGKVV
+1805 
-1810 TEVKTDKEGKA
+1810 
-1821 KISDLSVG
+1821 
-1829 KYKLVEKESLPGYKK
+1829 
-1844 LPEPVSFEIKK
+1844 K

-1883 NKAPLAGVVFEVQ
+1883 NKVSLAGVVFEVQ

-1904 KVTTDKKGKANVSDL
+1904 KVTTDKEGKANVSDL

-1954 AFTVENEMM
+1954 AFTVENEMV

-1974 KDSKAPLQGVVFEV
+1974 KDSKAPLEGIVFEV
-1988 RDSKGKVVTKVT
+1988 RDSKGKVVTKVK

-2034 ISFEI
+2034 ILFEI

-2066 DKETKDALADAVFE
+2066 DKENKDALADAVFE
-2080 IQDGAGQV
+2080 IQDEAGQV

-2132 EKGMTKSLALTVENE
+2132 EKGMTKSLTLTVENE

-2159 DKDSQKV
+2159 DKESQKA
-2166 LEGVVFEVQDEQGKV
+2166 LAGVVFEVQDEQ
-2181 VTEVKT
+2181 
-2187 DREGKVTISDLSVGK
+2187 
-2202 YKLVEKESLP
+2202 
-2212 GYKKL
+2212 
-2217 TEPVLFEIK
+2217 
-2226 KGMTEVLSLKVE
+2226 
-2238 NELLDKGSV
+2238 
-2247 EITKVDKESG
+2247 
-2257 AILAGV
+2257 
-2263 TFEVQD
+2263 
-2269 EKGKVVTKVTTDQ
+2269 
-2282 DGKAKI
+2282 
-2288 SDLSVGK
+2288 
-2295 YKLVEKES
+2295 
-2303 LPGYKKLTE
+2303 
-2312 PVSFE
+2312 
-2317 IKKGMTKV
+2317 
-2325 LSLKVENE
+2325 
-2333 LLDKGSVEITKVDKE
+2333 
-2348 SGTVLEGVTFEVQDE
+2348 
-2363 KGKVVTEVTT
+2363 GKVVTEVTT

-2441 SQKALAGVVFE
+2441 SQKALAGVIFE

-2488 NLPGYKKLTEPVSF
+2488 SLPGYKKLTEPVSFEITKGMTEVLSIKVENELLDKGSVEITKVDKESQKALEGVVFEVQDEAGTVVKELTTDKSGKAKVSDLSVGKYKLVEKAGLPGYKKLTEPVSF

-2532 AESKNILAGA
+2532 AESKNILSGA
-2542 VFEVHDEKGKIV
+2542 VFEVHDEKGKVV
-2554 ARVTTDKDGKAKVSD
+2554 ARVTTDKEGKAKVSD

-2597 TKGMISSV
+2597 TKGMINSV
-2605 QLEVLNKLSHLAP
+2605 QLEVLNELSHLAP
-2618 PNPEKP
+2618 
-2624 ETTDPEKPE
+2624 
-2633 KPDPEK
+2633 
-2639 PEKPDPEKPGTT
+2639 PDPEKPGTT

-2666 TNPEKPG
+2666 TDPEKPETTDPEKPGTTDPEKPGTTNPEKPG
-2673 TTDPEKPG
+2673 TTNPEKPG

>member
-1 MQTKSTKR
+1 MQMKSTKR
-9 YVSMISLVFL
+9 HISMVSLFFL

-64 VEVKWSAKEQIKS
+64 VEVKWSAKEKIKS

-93 MNLSFPLKD
+93 MNMSFPLKD
-102 AEGKIVGT
+102 AEGKTVGT
-110 CDMKNGLLTC
+110 CEMKKGLLTC
-120 TMGDYVDG
+120 TMGDYVEG

-133 GSLFVEFYFALEAY
+133 GSLFVEFYFGLEAY
-147 DGVEKIPLEF
+147 DGVKEIPLEF

-162 IVNKEVSVS
+162 IVNKEVNVS

-186 LKWGSYNQEDPSIAE
+186 LKWGSYNQEDPSIAD

-238 VFEDGYAPTNVK
+238 VFEDGYAPTNIK
-250 PADLSKIKINATKT
+250 PANLSNIKINATKT

-300 GKNIETE
+300 GKNIKTE

-318 GGTGSGD
+318 GGSGSGD
-325 DNPPSIEKNIVDEN
+325 NNPPSIEKNIVDEN
-339 GKLVENQQLTQM
+339 GKLVENEQLTQM
-351 DQPIQY
+351 DQVIQY

-400 KGTLTIDKQKS
+400 KGTLNIDKQRS

-431 NLNIKAKIK
+431 NLSIKAKIK
-440 AGADLSSYVD
+440 NNADLSSYVD

-459 HFDDKKLTSKEVTV
+459 HFDDKTLTSKEVTI
-473 TPPEPPKDG
+473 TPPEAPKDG
-482 TVAIHKID
+482 TVSLHKID
-490 AENPNK
+490 SENPNK
-496 GLTGAEFEVRNSAD
+496 GLKGAEFEVRNSANE
-510 KVVAVLK
+510 VVVKLK
-517 TDENGFSVP
+517 TDEKGFSVP
-526 QTLAPGTYKVYEKVA
+526 QTLAPGTYKVYETVA

-556 QAGETKT
+556 QAGEIKT

-572 GQIELKKIDSE
+572 GQIEVKKIDSE
-583 NGGKALA
+583 NGEKPLA

-598 DGVVVEHIITDKDGK
+598 DGVVVEHIVTDKDGK

-651 FPIKVENAMV
+651 FPIQVENAMV
-661 DKGNVEITKV
+661 DKGNIEITKV

-686 QNEKD
+686 QDEKD
-691 KVVRKVV
+691 DVVRKVV

-724 GYKKLTESVSFE
+724 GYKNLAEPVLFEITKGMTKALVIKVENEQLDKGSVEITKIDKDSQKVLEGVVFEVQDEQGKVVTEVKTDKDGKAKISDLSVGKYKLVETKSLPGYKKLTEPVSFE
-736 IKKGMTT
+736 ITKGMIT

-763 VDKESQKVLEGVVFE
+763 VDKDNKKALKGVVFE
-778 VQDEKG
+778 VQDEAG
-784 KVVTKVTTNKDGKA
+784 TVVKEVKTDKDGKA
-798 TISDLSVGKYKL
+798 KISDLSVGKYKL

-818 YKKLTEPVSFEIKKG
+818 YKKLTDPVLFEIK
-833 MTEVLS
+833 
-839 IKVENEQ
+839 
-846 LDKGSVEIT
+846 
-855 KVDKE
+855 
-860 SQKALKGVVFEVQD
+860 
-874 EAGTVVKELTTDKNG
+874 
-889 KANVSDLSVGKYKLV
+889 
-904 EKAGLP
+904 
-910 GYKKLTEP
+910 
-918 LSFEITKGMTEVLS
+918 KGMTEVLS

-962 FGVQDEKGNEVKK
+962 FIVQDEKGNEVTK

-1006 KLEKPVSFEITKGMT
+1006 KLEKPVSFEIKKGMT
-1021 KSLTFTVENEMVDT
+1021 EVLSLKVENEMVDT

-1044 KDSKAPLEGVVFEV
+1044 KDSKAPLENVVFEV
-1058 RDSKGKVVKKVT
+1058 RDSKGKVVAKVT
-1070 TDKDGKANVSDLSI
+1070 TDKEGKANVSDLPI

-1102 KPISFEIE
+1102 KPVSFEIE
-1110 KGRVTALQLT
+1110 KGRVTALKLT

-1144 ADAVFEIQDEAGQVI
+1144 ADAIFEIQDAAGQVV
-1159 AKITTDKKGHAQV
+1159 AKITTDKKGQAQV

-1180 KLVEVNAPKGYK
+1180 KLVEVKAPKGYK

-1198 TFQIEKGMTKS
+1198 AFQIEKGMTKS

-1216 EMLDKG
+1216 EMLDKV
-1222 NVEITKVDK
+1222 NVEVTKVDK
-1231 EGQKALAGVV
+1231 DSQKVLEGVV
-1241 FEVQDEAG
+1241 FEVQDDKG

-1256 TDKDGKAKVSD
+1256 TDKEGKANVSD

-1272 YKLVEKAGLPGYKKL
+1272 YKLVETKSLPGYKKL
-1287 TEPVSFEIKKGMTKV
+1287 IEPVSFEIKKGMTKV
-1302 LSLKVENEL
+1302 LSLKVENEQ

-1316 VEITKVDK
+1316 VEIIKVDK

-1339 EKDKV
+1339 EQGKV

-1350 DKDGKATISDLSVGK
+1350 DKEGKANVSDLSVGK

-1394 VLSLKVENEKLDK
+1394 VLSLKVENELVDKGSVEITKVDKESGVLLKGVTFEVQDEKGKVVTKVKTDKEGKAKISDLSVGNYKLVEVESLPGYKKLTEPVSFEIKKGMTEVLSLKVENEQLDK
-1407 GSVEITKVDKDS
+1407 GSIEITKVDKDS

-1436 VVTEVTTDKE
+1436 VVKEVTTDK
-1446 GKAKISDLS
+1446 
-1455 VGKYKLVEKAG
+1455 
-1466 LPGYKKLTEPVSFEI
+1466 
-1481 TKGMTT
+1481 
-1487 VLSIKV
+1487 
-1493 ENEQLD
+1493 N
-1499 KGSVEI
+1499 
-1505 TKVDKDSQ
+1505 
-1513 KVLAGVVF
+1513 
-1521 EVQDEQGKVVTEV
+1521 
-1534 TTDKDGKAKVSDLSV
+1534 
-1549 GKYKLVEK
+1549 
-1557 AGLPG
+1557 
-1562 YKKLTEPVSFEI
+1562 
-1574 TKGMTKV
+1574 
-1581 LSLKVENELLDK
+1581 
-1593 GSVEITKVDK
+1593 
-1603 ESGAVLAG
+1603 
-1611 VTFEVQDEKDK
+1611 
-1622 VVTKVTT
+1622 
-1629 DKDGKATISD
+1629 
-1639 LSVGKYKLVEVESLP
+1639 
-1654 GYKNLAKSVSFEIKK
+1654 
-1669 GMTEVL
+1669 
-1675 SLKVENELVDKGSVE
+1675 
-1690 ITKVD
+1690 
-1695 KESGAVLEGVT
+1695 
-1706 FEVQDEKGKVVT
+1706 
-1718 KVTTDK
+1718 
-1724 EGKAKISDLS
+1724 GKAKISDLS

-1748 YKKLTEPVSFEIK
+1748 YKQLT
-1761 KGMTEVL
+1761 
-1768 SIKVENEQ
+1768 
-1776 LDKGSVEITKVDKDS
+1776 
-1791 EKALEGVVFEVQDE
+1791 
-1805 QGKVV
+1805 
-1810 TEVKTDKEGKA
+1810 
-1821 KISDLSVG
+1821 
-1829 KYKLVEKESLPGYKK
+1829 
-1844 LPEPVSFEIKK
+1844 EPVSFEIKK

-1883 NKAPLAGVVFEVQ
+1883 NKAPLVGVVFEVQ
-1896 DETGKVVT
+1896 DDKGKVVT
-1904 KVTTDKKGKANVSDL
+1904 KVTTDKTGKATVSDL

-1954 AFTVENEMM
+1954 TFTVENEMV

-1974 KDSKAPLQGVVFEV
+1974 KDSKAPLENVVFEV
-1988 RDSKGKVVTKVT
+1988 RDSKGKVVAKVT
-2000 TDKDG
+2000 TDKEG

-2016 YELVEVETPAGY
+2016 YQLVEVETPAGY

-2034 ISFEI
+2034 VSFEI

-2054 LVDTGNVEITKV
+2054 LVDVGNVEITKV

-2080 IQDGAGQV
+2080 IQDEAGQV
-2088 VAKITTDKKGHA
+2088 VAKITTDKKGQV

-2147 MLDKGNVEITKV
+2147 MLDKVNVEVTKV

-2166 LEGVVFEVQDEQGKV
+2166 LEGVVFEVQDDKGKV
-2181 VTEVKT
+2181 VTEVTT
-2187 DREGKVTISDLSVGK
+2187 DKDGKANVSDLSVGK
-2202 YKLVEKESLP
+2202 YKLVE
-2212 GYKKL
+2212 
-2217 TEPVLFEIK
+2217 
-2226 KGMTEVLSLKVE
+2226 
-2238 NELLDKGSV
+2238 
-2247 EITKVDKESG
+2247 TK
-2257 AILAGV
+2257 
-2263 TFEVQD
+2263 
-2269 EKGKVVTKVTTDQ
+2269 
-2282 DGKAKI
+2282 
-2288 SDLSVGK
+2288 
-2295 YKLVEKES
+2295 S

-2333 LLDKGSVEITKVDKE
+2333 K
-2348 SGTVLEGVTFEVQDE
+2348 
-2363 KGKVVTEVTT
+2363 
-2373 DKEGKATISDLS
+2373 
-2385 VGKYKLVE
+2385 
-2393 KENLPGY
+2393 
-2400 KKLTE
+2400 
-2405 PVSFEITKGMTTVLS
+2405 
-2420 MKVENEQLD
+2420 
-2429 KGSVEITKVDKD
+2429 
-2441 SQKALAGVVFE
+2441 
-2452 VQDEQGKVV
+2452 
-2461 TEVTTDKEGKATI
+2461 
-2474 SDLSVGK
+2474 
-2481 YKLVEKE
+2481 
-2488 NLPGYKKLTEPVSF
+2488 
-2502 EITKGMTK
+2502 
-2510 VLSLKVENE
+2510 
-2519 QLDKG
+2519 LDKG

-2532 AESKNILAGA
+2532 AESKEVLSGA
-2542 VFEVHDEKGKIV
+2542 VFEVHDDKGKV
-2554 ARVTTDKDGKAKVSD
+2554 VVKVTTDKDGKAKIAN

-2597 TKGMISSV
+2597 TNGMINAV
-2605 QLEVLNKLSHLAP
+2605 QLEVLNKLNHLAP
-2618 PNPEKP
+2618 PGP
-2624 ETTDPEKPE
+2624 ET
-2633 KPDPEK
+2633 
-2639 PEKPDPEKPGTT
+2639 PDPEKPGT
-2651 DPEKPETTDPEKPGT
+2651 PDPEKPGT
-2666 TNPEKPG
+2666 P
-2673 TTDPEKPG
+2673 DPEKPG
-2681 TTDPEKPGTTNPE
+2681 TPDP
-2694 KPGTTNPEK
+2694 
-2703 PEKEL
+2703 
-2708 PKTGQK
+2708 
-2714 MPVEPYMGALLVM
+2714 
-2727 MSFGLLV
+2727 
-2734 LGRKKQG
+2734 